1 MPEIQII
8 AKDNH
13 KTLVTT
19 EGTSAKLSEA
29 SVVLVKVAAS
39 DVLVVNREG
48 TNAVIRL
55 KNGETIVIEGFF
67 SGTAEPKDN
76 SLVFQDENGQ
86 LIWAKF
92 KDAEN
97 DADADSDADADADS
111 DVEPQALLGED
122 LPAALPAEAP
132 QELVSDVIYQPISSI
147 EPLLY
152 HDAGVNPWLWAAI
165 PLVAGGIIAAA
176 SNHDS
181 DDDSSAPVDTTPPS
195 TDGVTFSVDPVT
207 SDNVINASEASGNVT
222 ITGVLKNIPA
232 DAANTA
238 VTVVINGVTYNATV
252 DKAAGTWTV
261 SVPGSGLVADADK
274 TIDAKVTFT
283 DAAGNSSSVNDTQTY
298 TLDTTAP
305 NTPVIDPVN
314 GTDPIT
320 GTAEPGSTV
329 TVTYPDGSTKT
340 VVAGP
345 DGTWTVPNP
354 GLNDGDEVT
363 AVATD
368 PAGNTS
374 GPGTAIVDAVG
385 PNTDGVNFAVDSV
398 TADNVINASEAAGN
412 VTITGILKNVPS
424 DAAATAV
431 TIVINGVTYTA
442 TVDSAAG
449 TWTVSVP
456 GSGLVADTD
465 KTIDAKVTFT
475 DAAGNSSTV
484 NDTQTYTLDTAAPSA
499 PVIDPVNGTDPI
511 TGTAEPGS
519 TVTVTYPN
527 GDTATVVAGP
537 DGSWSVPNPGLN
549 DGDEVEAIAT
559 DPAGNPSLPGTAIVD
574 AVGPN
579 TDGVNFTVDSVTAD
593 NVINASEASGNV
605 TVTGVLKNVPA
616 DAANTVVTV
625 VINGQT
631 YTATVDSTAGTWTVS
646 VPGSDLTADADKT
659 IDAKVTFTDAAGNSS
674 SVNDT
679 QTYTLDTTA
688 PDAPVINPVNGTDP
702 ITGTAEPGSTVTVTY
717 PNGDTATVVAGPDG
731 SWSVP
736 NPGLN
741 DGDEVE
747 AIATD
752 PAGNPSLPGTA
763 IVDAVGPNTD
773 GVNFTVD
780 SVTADNVIN
789 ASEASGNVTV
799 TGVLKNVPADAA
811 NTVVTVVINGQT
823 YTATV
828 DSAAGTWTVSVPGS
842 GLVADTDKT
851 IDAKVTFTDAAGN
864 SSSVNDTQTYTVDT
878 TAPDAPVINP
888 VNGTDPI
895 TGTAEPGSTVTVTYP
910 DGTTATVVAGT
921 DGSWSV
927 PNPGNLVDGDTVTAT
942 ATDPA
947 GNTSLPGTGTV
958 SADITAPVVA
968 LDDVLTNDSTPALTG
983 TVNDPTATVVVN
995 VDGVDY
1001 PAVNN
1006 GDGTWTLA
1014 DNTLPTLADG
1024 PHTITVTATDAAGNV
1039 GNDTAVVTID
1049 TVAPNAPVL
1058 DPINATDPVSGQA
1071 EPGSTVTVTYP
1082 DGTTATVV
1090 AGTDGSWS
1098 VPNPGNLVDG
1108 DTVTATATDPAG
1120 NTSLPGTGTVS
1131 ADITAPV
1138 VALDDV
1144 LTNDST
1150 PALTGTVN
1158 DPTATVVVNVDGV
1171 DYPAV
1176 NNGDGT
1182 WTLADNTLPVLAD
1195 GPHTVSVTATD
1206 AAGNV
1211 GNDTAVVTIDTVA
1224 PNAPVLDP
1232 INATDPVSGQAEP
1245 GSTVT
1250 VTYPDGTTATVVAG
1264 TDGSWSVPNPGNLV
1278 DGDTVTATAT
1288 DPAGN
1293 TSLPGTGTVSA
1304 DITAPVV
1311 ALDDVL
1317 TNDSTPAL
1325 TGTVNDPTATVVV
1338 NVDGVDYPAVN
1349 NGDGTWT
1356 LADNTL
1362 PTLADGPHT
1371 ITVTAT
1377 DAAGN
1382 VGNDTAVVTIDT
1394 VAPNA
1399 PVLDPINATDPVSGQ
1414 AEPGS
1419 TVTVTY
1425 PDGTTATVVAGTDG
1439 SWSVPNPGNLVDG
1452 DTVTA
1457 TATDPAGNTSLPG
1470 TGTVSADIT
1479 APVVALDDVLTND
1492 STPALTG
1499 TVNDPT
1505 ATVVVNVDGVDY
1517 PAVNNGD
1524 GTWTLADNTLP
1535 ALTDGPHTITVTATD
1550 AAGNVGNDTAVVT
1563 IDTVAPNAPV
1573 LDPINATDPV
1583 SGQAEPGS
1591 TVTVTY
1597 PDGTTATVVAGT
1609 DGSWSVPNPGNLV
1622 DGDTVT
1628 ATATDPAGNTSLP
1641 GTGTVSADITAPVVA
1656 LDDVLTN
1663 DSTPALTGTVNDP
1676 TATVVVNV
1684 DGVDYPAVNNGDG
1697 TWTLADNTLPALTDG
1712 PHTITVTATDAAGN
1726 VGNDT
1731 AVVTIDTVAPNA
1743 PVLDP
1748 INATDPVSGQAEPG
1762 STVTVTYPD
1771 GTTATVVAGTDG
1783 SWSVPNPGN
1792 LVDGDTVTATA
1803 TDPAGNTSLP
1813 GTGTVSADITAPVVA
1828 LDDVLTNDSTP
1839 ALTGT
1844 VNDPTATVVVNVDGV
1859 DYPAVNN
1866 GDGTWTLADNTLP
1879 ALTDGPHTITVTAT
1893 DAAGNVGNDTAVV
1906 TIDTVA
1912 PNAPVLDP
1920 INATDPVSGQ
1930 AEPGS
1935 TVTVTYPDGT
1945 TATVV
1950 AGTDGSWSVPNPGNL
1965 VDGDTVTATA
1975 TDPAGNTS
1983 LPGTGTVSADIT
1995 APVVALDDVLTNDS
2009 TPALTGT
2016 VNDPTAT
2023 VVVNVDGVDYP
2034 AVNNGDGTWTLA
2046 DNTLPT
2052 LADGPHTIT
2061 VTATDA
2067 AGNVGNDTAVVT
2079 IDTVAP
2085 NAPVLDPINATDP
2098 VSGQAEPGS
2107 TVTVTYPDGTT
2118 ATVVAGTDG
2127 SWSVPN
2133 PGNLV
2138 DGDTVTAT
2146 ATDPAGNTSLP
2157 GTGTVSAD
2165 ITAPVVAL
2173 DDVLTNDS
2181 TPALTGTVNDP
2192 TATVVVNV
2200 DGVDYPAVNNGDGTW
2215 TLADNTLP
2223 TLADGPHTITV
2234 TATDAAGN
2242 VGNDTAVVTI
2252 DTVAPNAPVLDPI
2265 NATDPVSGQA
2275 EPGSTVTVTYPDG
2288 TTATVVAGT
2297 DGSWSVPNPGN
2308 LVDGD
2313 TVTATATDPAGN
2325 TSLPGTG
2332 TVSADI
2338 TAPVVALDDVL
2349 TNDSTPALT
2358 GTVNDPTATVVV
2370 NVDGV
2375 DYPAVNNGDGTWTL
2389 ADNTLPTL
2397 ADGPHTITV
2406 TATDAAGNVGNDTAV
2421 VTIDTVA
2428 PNAPVLDPINATDPV
2443 SGQAEPGS
2451 TVTVTYP
2458 DGTTATVVAG
2468 TDGSWSVPNPGN
2480 LVDGDTVTATAT
2492 DPAGNTSLPGTGT
2505 VSADITAPVVALDDV
2520 LTNDSTPALT
2530 GTVNDPTATV
2540 VVNVDGVDYPAVN
2553 NGDGTW
2559 TLADNTLPA
2568 LTDGPHTITVTA
2580 TDAAGNVGNDTA
2592 VVTIDTVA
2600 PNAPV
2605 LDPINATDPVSG
2617 QAEPG
2622 STVTVTYPDGTTATV
2637 VAGTDGSWSVPNPG
2651 NLVDG
2656 DTVTATATDPAG
2668 NTSLPGTGTVSADI
2682 TAPVVALDDVLTND
2696 STPALT
2702 GTVNDPTATVVVN
2715 VDGVDYPAVNNGDG
2729 TWTLADN
2736 TLPTLADGPHTIT
2749 VTATDAAGNVG
2760 NDTAVVTI
2768 DTVAPNAPVLDPINA
2783 TDPVSG
2789 QAEPGSTVT
2798 VTYPDG
2804 TTATVVAGTDG
2815 SWSVPNP
2822 GNLVDGDTV
2831 TATATDPAGNTSLPG
2846 TGTVSADI
2854 TAPVVA
2860 LDDVLTNDSTPA
2872 LTGTVND
2879 PTATVVVNVDGVD
2892 YPAVNNGDGT
2902 WTLADNTLPTLAD
2915 GPHTITVTATDA
2927 AGNVGN
2933 DTAVVTIDTVAPNAP
2948 VLDPINATDPVSGQA
2963 EPGSTVTV
2971 TYPDG
2976 TTATVVAG
2984 PDGSWSVPNP
2994 GNLVDGDTVT
3004 ATATDPAGNTSLPGT
3019 GTVSAD
3025 ITAPVV
3031 ALDDVLTNDS
3041 TPALTGTVNDPT
3053 ATVVVNVD
3061 GVDYPAVN
3069 NGDGTWTLADNTLP
3083 ALTDGP
3089 HTITVTATDAAGNV
3103 GNDTAVVTI
3112 DTVAPNAPVLDPINA
3127 TDPVSGQAE
3136 PGSTVTVTYPDGTTA
3151 TVVAGTDGS
3160 WSVPNPGNLV
3170 DGDTVTATA
3179 TDPAGNT
3186 SLPGTGTV
3194 SADITAPV
3202 VALDDVLT
3210 NDSTPALTGTVNDP
3224 TATVVVNVD
3233 GVDYPA
3239 VNNGDGTWT
3248 LADNTLPALTD
3259 GPHTITV
3266 TATDAAGNVGNDTA
3280 VVTIDTVAPN
3290 APVLDP
3296 INATDPVSGQAE
3308 PGSTVTVTYPD
3319 GTTATVVA
3327 GTDGSWSVP
3336 NPGNLVDGDTVTA
3349 TATDPAG
3356 NTSLPGTGTVS
3367 ADITAPVVA
3376 LDDVLTN
3383 DSTPALTGTVNDPTA
3398 TVVVNV
3404 DGVDYPAV
3412 NNGDGT
3418 WTLADNTLPAL
3429 TDGPHTITVTATD
3442 AAGNVGN
3449 DTAVVTIDTVA
3460 PNAPVLDPINATD
3473 PVSGQAEPGSTVTVT
3488 YPDGTTA
3495 TVVAGTDGSW
3505 SVPNPGNLVDGD
3517 TVTATA
3523 TDPAGNTSLPGTGT
3537 VSADITAPVVALDD
3551 VLTNDS
3557 TPALTG
3563 TVNDPT
3569 ATVVVNVDGVDYPA
3583 VNNGDGTW
3591 TLADNTL
3598 PTLADGPH
3606 TITVTATDA
3615 AGNVG
3620 NDTAV
3625 VTIDTVAPNAPVL
3638 DPINATD
3645 PVSGQAEPGSTVT
3658 VTYPDGT
3665 TATVVAGTDGSWSV
3679 PNPGNLVDGD
3689 TVTATATDPAG
3700 NTSLPGTGTVSADI
3714 TAPVV
3719 ALDDVLTNDSTPA
3732 LTGTVN
3738 DPTATVVV
3746 NVDGVDYPAV
3756 NNGDGTW
3763 TLADNTL
3770 PTLADGPHTITVT
3783 ATDAAGNVGNDTAVV
3798 TIDTVAPN
3806 APVLDPINATDPV
3819 SGQAE
3824 PGSTVTVTYP
3834 DGTTATVVA
3843 GTDGSWSVPN
3853 PGNLVDG
3860 DTVTATATDP
3870 AGNTSLPGT
3879 GTVSAD
3885 ITAPVVALDDV
3896 LTNDST
3902 PALTGTVNDPTAT
3915 VVVNVDGVDYPA
3927 VNNGDGTWTL
3937 ADNTLPTLADGP
3949 HTITVT
3955 ATDAA
3960 GNVGNDTAVVTIDTV
3975 APNAPVLDPINAT
3988 DPVSGQAEPGST
4000 VTVTYPDGTT
4010 ATVVAGTDGS
4020 WSVPNPGNLVDG
4032 DTVTATATDPAG
4044 NTSLPGT
4051 GTVSADITAPVVALD
4066 DVLTNDSTPA
4076 LTGTVNDPTA
4086 TVVVNVDGVDYP
4098 AVNNG
4103 DGTWTLADNTL
4114 PALTDGPHTIT
4125 VTATDA
4131 AGNVG
4136 NDTAVVT
4143 IDTVAPNA
4151 PVLDPINATD
4161 PVSGQA
4167 EPGSTVTVTYPDG
4180 TTATV
4185 VAGTDG
4191 SWSVPNPGN
4200 LVDGDTVTAT
4210 ATDPAGNTSLP
4221 GTGTVSADITAP
4233 VVALDDVLTN
4243 DSTPA
4248 LTGTVNDPT
4257 ATVVVNVDG
4266 VDYPAVNNGDGTW
4279 TLADNTLPT
4288 LADGPHT
4295 ITVTATDA
4303 AGNVGNDTAVVTID
4317 TVAPNAPVLD
4327 PINATDPVSGQAEPG
4342 STVTVTYPDGTTAT
4356 VVAGTDGS
4364 WSVPNPGNLVDG
4376 DTVTATATDPAGNT
4390 SLPGT
4395 GTVSADITAPVVAL
4409 DDVLTNDSTPALTGT
4424 VNDPTATVVVN
4435 VDGVDY
4441 PAVNNGDG
4449 TWTLADNTLPTLAD
4463 GPHTITVTATDAA
4476 GNVGNDTAVVTIDT
4490 SLPVVSLDDL
4500 TTNDTTPAL
4509 TGAIDDPTAT
4519 VVVNVDGIDY
4529 PATNNGDGTWTL
4541 ADNTLPALIDG
4552 PHTVAVTATDP
4563 AGNTATDT
4571 ATLTIDT
4578 VPADLIGAITIPED
4592 LNGDG
4597 ILNADELGTDGSF
4610 NAQVALGPDALD
4622 GTVVNVNGVN
4632 YTVTAADL
4640 ANGYITA
4647 AIPVTGEGPVAIHA
4661 EAVDAQGNVD
4671 VADADVTVTVDT
4683 VPADLIGAITIPEDL
4698 NGDGILNADE
4708 LGTDGSFNAQV
4719 ALGPDALDGT
4729 VVNVNGVNYTVTAA
4743 DLANGYITA
4752 AIPVTG
4758 EGPVAIHAEAVDAQG
4773 NVDVADADVTVTV
4786 DTVPADL
4793 IGAITIPED
4802 LNGDGILNA
4811 DELGTDGSF
4820 NAQVALGPDALDGTV
4835 VNVNG
4840 VNYTVTAADLANGY
4854 ITAAIPVTGEGPVAI
4869 HAEAVDAQGNVDVA
4883 DADVT
4888 VTVDTVPADLIGAI
4902 TIPEDLNGDGIL
4914 NADEL
4919 GTDGSFNAQVALG
4932 PDALDGTVVNVNG
4945 TNYTVTAADLANGY
4959 ITAAIP
4965 VTGEGPVAIH
4975 AEAVDAQGNVDVADA
4990 DVTVTVDTVPADL
5003 IGAIT
5008 IPEDLNGDGIL
5019 NADELGTDGSF
5030 NAQVALGPDA
5040 LDGTVV
5046 NVNGVNYTVTAAD
5059 LANGYITA
5067 AIPVTG
5073 EGPVAIHAEA
5083 VDAQGNVDVADADVT
5098 VTVDTVPADLIGA
5111 ITIPEDLNGDGILN
5125 ADELGTDGSF
5135 NAQVALGP
5143 DAVDGTVVNV
5153 NGTNYTVTAADLANG
5168 YITAAIPVTGEGPV
5182 AIHAEAVDAQGNVDV
5197 ADADVTVTVDTVPA
5211 DLIGAITIPE
5221 DLNGDGILNADEL
5234 GTDGSF
5240 NAQVALGP
5248 DALDGTV
5255 VNVNGVNY
5263 TVTAADLANGYITA
5277 AIPVTGEGPV
5287 AIHAEAVDAQGNV
5300 DVADADVTVTVD
5312 TVPAD
5317 LIGAITIPED
5327 LNGDGIL
5334 NADELGTDGSFNAQV
5349 ALGPDAVDGTVVNVN
5364 GTNYTVTAADL
5375 ANGYITAA
5383 IPVTGEGPVAIHAE
5397 AVDAQGNVD
5406 VADADVTV
5414 TVDTVPADLIGAITI
5429 PEDLNGDG
5437 ILNADELGTDG
5448 SFNAQVALGPDA
5460 VDGTVV
5466 NVNGT
5471 NYTVTAADL
5480 ANGYITAAIPVTGE
5494 GPVAI
5499 HAEAVDAQ
5507 GNVDVADADV
5517 TLTIDTTPQDLITAI
5532 TVPED
5537 LNGDGILNADELGTD
5552 GSFNAQVALG
5562 PDAVD
5567 GTVVNVNGTNYTVT
5581 AADLTNGYITATLD
5595 ATAADPVTG
5604 QIVIHAEA
5612 VDAQGNV
5619 DVADADVTLTID
5631 TTPQDL
5637 ITAITVP
5644 EDLNGDGILNAAE
5657 LGTDG
5662 SFNAQVALGPD
5673 AVDGTVVNVNGTN
5686 YTVTAADLANGYITA
5701 TLDATAADPVTGQ
5714 IVIHAEAVDAQGNVD
5729 VADADVTVTIDTT
5742 PQDLIT
5748 AITVPEDLNGDGIL
5762 NAAELGT
5769 DGSFNAQ
5776 VALGPDAVDG
5786 TVVNVNGTNYT
5797 VTAADLA
5804 NGYITATLDATAADP
5819 VTGQIVIHAEAV
5831 DAQGNVDV
5839 ADADVTLTID
5849 TTPQDLITA
5858 ITVPEDLNGD
5868 GILNAAELGTDGT
5881 FNAQVALG
5889 PDAVD
5894 GTVVNVNGTNYTVTA
5909 ADITNGYITAI
5920 LAATAADPVT
5930 GQIVIHAEAV
5940 DAQGNVD
5947 VADADVTLTIDT
5959 TPQDLITAIT
5969 VPEDLNGDGILNAA
5983 ELGTDGTFN
5992 AQVALGP
5999 DAIDGTVV
6007 NVNGTNY
6014 TVTAADITNGYITAI
6029 LAATAADPVT
6039 GQIVIHAE
6047 AVDAQ
6052 GNVDVADADVTV
6064 TLDVTPPDITT
6075 TVLAIDPVTADNIL
6089 DATEAGGTV
6098 TLTGTLT
6105 NVPADA
6111 TTTGVVVTI
6120 NGNDYTATV
6129 DAIAGTWT
6137 VNVAGN
6143 DLALDPDLTVD
6154 AKATFTD
6161 LAGNSSTLQ
6170 DTQTYTLAGS
6180 ITAFD
6185 NTDHAVLS
6193 PKPALVGD
6201 DVSLGSTSYL
6211 VLTSVAGLD
6220 LQLGGNSL
6228 GFTVDAGHEGDV
6240 TFQYSGLIDAA
6251 VLSDY
6256 KLVVQKFNTTT
6267 NQWESIH
6274 GDANSSLI
6282 SLHLLGIG
6290 TGNVPGAVLDGLDA
6304 GQYRAFLAYD
6314 GLLGLGVLGTLSAT
6328 MDDYDLSVAGGYEI
6342 GNAEGNVI
6350 TDPDPTTGQVDQVTA
6365 NTYVSSVNGHPIDA
6379 DGETFAG
6386 TYGTITF
6393 YQDGS
6398 YVYVPNADGSGVGQ
6412 TDVFTYTLTDSVTG
6426 ATGQANLNIVF
6437 DSIRAADNLVEV
6449 ELNPQ
6454 YQLVGTETD
6463 SAFYGVL
6470 LNVGNIVDL
6479 QLLTVDTVDFTIGA
6493 GQEGVA
6499 TFNFNSLI
6507 GASALGDYNVVLQ
6520 KYNDVTGQWEAV
6532 NGTGDRS
6539 LLNLTLL
6546 GNTPTAQIGGL
6557 TEGEYRAFLSFNGLV
6572 GGAVAV
6578 TLNGSVDV
6586 YNPAVITGYDVVAA
6600 HGNLISD
6607 PNTNGDV
6614 DIATPNSIIS
6624 EVNGVAV
6631 SASPTEIIG
6640 THGTLLIYA
6649 NGDYTYTPN
6658 ADSAGLGQV
6667 DQFTYTLL
6675 DPASNITSQATFYVH
6690 LDSKVVDMNWDAADP
6705 SQPATVTIT
6714 AVDDAVNA
6722 AIAAEPHLIED
6733 DRALGSATYLA
6744 LLSLAGINLQA
6755 PLPFVNSTVEFN
6767 VGAGETGTATFKYS
6781 SLINEGALGDYQ
6793 LVVQKF
6799 NTATNR
6805 WESITG
6811 SSEASLLNLSVLGIG
6826 VNATPGVVVEGLDEG
6841 QYRAFMTY
6849 NGLYGKSILGTL
6861 SGTMDVYDPNQ
6872 IDFTGLASEG
6882 NVITG
6887 LGVGTNADAVTGY
6900 TIVDSVT
6907 VNGVT
6912 TNVDPNTGTIIQGQY
6927 GTLQI
6932 FANGDYI
6939 YTPNNTNANL
6949 GLVDH
6954 FTYTLADPLGGNISA
6969 SLDFTIGNSTPVIAV
6984 DDLAVAVVNPEYLQI
6999 GNDVAVDSYL
7009 YVALLSLT
7017 DNFDFQLGGQ
7027 GVDFTLTD
7035 STLNDVT
7042 FNYSAL
7048 IDASLLADYV
7058 LVVQKFDTATNQWV
7072 AVNGTGEA
7080 DLLSLAAFGGN
7091 SVTLEGLAAGQ
7102 YRAYMTYAG
7111 SGVGVSLLGTLSVQ
7125 KDVFDATNIT
7135 GYSTQVAEGNV
7146 IHDVGLNGHADTAS
7160 GFSTVT
7166 SVEFNGTAFAVN
7178 ATGVTTI
7185 VGDHGTLSI
7194 YANGNYSY
7202 QPNGEA
7208 ASLGQV
7214 DQFTYTLSDG
7224 LNTSQ
7229 ATLYLHIDSDAVDMT
7244 WNTSDPSQPAVI
7256 TVTPVDAIDNVVS
7269 AGVDIVP
7276 QGELGVA
7283 VGSATYLAL
7292 VGITEDLN
7300 VSLLGTPSVAFTI
7313 DAGHEADVTFA
7324 YAPVLSLSL
7333 FNDYKV
7339 VLQQKGA
7346 DGAWHNIDGGS
7357 STGLLNI
7364 GLLGNGG
7371 IGVTVPDLGQG
7382 EYRAFMVYTGLG
7394 VGILGTMSV
7403 VKDDFDY
7410 TVAPTNTAV
7419 VADGNVLTDDVTTL
7433 TTQVTTVTSEVVG
7446 ALPQTVG
7453 TDTVI
7458 NGAYGTLVIST
7469 NGHYTYT
7476 PNTTDLSAIGK
7487 VDSFTYT
7494 IRDVLT
7500 GATDTATLHV
7510 QVGSPDVTIAW
7521 DAANP
7526 ANDGVVQLTANPD
7539 HVVTTT
7545 DFSNAADLPV
7555 DVASPVVSVNLIGSN
7570 SVVSDQFVVGAG
7582 TVANIDLS
7590 AVYTAQ
7596 PLASV
7601 LPTVSYV
7608 IQSWNG
7614 TAWVNTIYSGSQT
7627 ALGSVATI
7635 QAGSVAFQDTVEHLA
7650 AGTYRVQYTL
7660 TGVSLGA
7667 TSLDTNVSTT
7677 TVHLDTYRSDWIS
7690 GNVLAGDNIGGV
7702 ADTGILSHEGA
7713 KLQVWDNAQNA
7724 YVDAVGQTINTGNG
7738 VLIMQ
7743 SNGEYE
7749 YRPNDVTTTTQLAST
7764 DSINYKIVSVTG
7776 GVESQST
7783 LTIDLTHTDYNLL
7796 YTSTSAN
7803 DTFTTGTGSDTV
7815 IYQLLNGT
7823 AATANNGANTG
7834 GNGVDTW
7841 TDFHVGNVA
7850 TDKQADLIDIRALL
7864 DGDQTDANIGQ
7875 YLNVTTSGGN
7885 TTIQIDRDGLSGL
7898 IPGNNFT
7905 TLLVL
7910 QGVTTTETELLNN
7923 GQILY

>member
-181 DDDSSAPVDTTPPS
+181 NDDSSAPADTTPPS

-305 NTPVIDPVN
+305 NAPVIDPVN

-374 GPGTAIVDAVG
+374 GPATAVVDAVAPTVALDDVLTNDSTPALTG
-385 PNTDGVNFAVDSV
+385 TVNDPTATVVVNVDGVDYPAVNNGDGTWTLADNTLPTLADGPHTITVTATDAAGNVGTDTGVVTVDTAAPNTAGVTFTIDSV

-412 VTITGILKNVPS
+412 VTITGVLKNIPA
-424 DAAATAV
+424 DATNTAV
-431 TIVINGVTYTA
+431 TVVINGVTYNA
-442 TVDSAAG
+442 TVDKTAG

-456 GSGLVADTD
+456 GSGLVADAD

-484 NDTQTYTLDTAAPSA
+484 NDTQIYTLDTAAPAA

-559 DPAGNPSLPGTAIVD
+559 DPAGNPSLPGTATVD

-679 QTYTLDTTA
+679 QTYTIDTTA

-717 PNGDTATVVAGPDG
+717 PDGSTTTVVAGPDG
-731 SWSVP
+731 TWTVP

-741 DGDEVE
+741 DGDKVT

-763 IVDAVGPNTD
+763 TVDAVGPNTD

-828 DSAAGTWTVSVPGS
+828 DSTAGTWTVSVPGS
-842 GLVADTDKT
+842 DLTADADKT

-864 SSSVNDTQTYTVDT
+864 SSSVNDTHTYTVDT
-878 TAPDAPVINP
+878 VAPNAPVLDPINA
-888 VNGTDPI
+888 TDPVS
-895 TGTAEPGSTVTVTYP
+895 GQAEPGSTVTVTYP
-910 DGTTATVVAGT
+910 DGTTATVVAGP

-995 VDGVDY
+995 VDGTDY

-1014 DNTLPTLADG
+1014 DNTLPVLADG

-1138 VALDDV
+1138 VALDDM

-1158 DPTATVVVNVDGV
+1158 DPTATVVVNVDGT

-1195 GPHTVSVTATD
+1195 GPHTITVTATD
-1206 AAGNV
+1206 AAGNA
-1211 GNDTAVVTIDTVA
+1211 GTDTAVVTIDTTA

-1232 INATDPVSGQAEP
+1232 INATDPVSGTAEA

-1338 NVDGVDYPAVN
+1338 NVDGTDYPAVN

-1362 PTLADGPHT
+1362 PVLADGPHT

-1382 VGNDTAVVTIDT
+1382 AGTDTAVVTIDT
-1394 VAPNA
+1394 TAPNA
-1399 PVLDPINATDPVSGQ
+1399 PVLDPINATDPVSGT
-1414 AEPGS
+1414 AEAGS

-1505 ATVVVNVDGVDY
+1505 ATVVVNVDGTDY

-1535 ALTDGPHTITVTATD
+1535 VLADGPHTITVTATD
-1550 AAGNVGNDTAVVT
+1550 AAGNAGTDTAVVT
-1563 IDTVAPNAPV
+1563 IDTTAPNAPV

-1583 SGQAEPGS
+1583 SGTAEAGS

-1684 DGVDYPAVNNGDG
+1684 DGTDYPAVNNGDG
-1697 TWTLADNTLPALTDG
+1697 TWTLADNTLPVLADG

-1726 VGNDT
+1726 AGTDT
-1731 AVVTIDTVAPNA
+1731 AVVTIDTTAPNA

-1748 INATDPVSGQAEPG
+1748 INATDPVSGTAEAG

-1844 VNDPTATVVVNVDGV
+1844 VNDPTATVVVNVDGT

-1879 ALTDGPHTITVTAT
+1879 VLADGPHTITVTAT
-1893 DAAGNVGNDTAVV
+1893 DAAGNAGTDTAVV
-1906 TIDTVA
+1906 TIDTTA

-1920 INATDPVSGQ
+1920 INATDPVSGT
-1930 AEPGS
+1930 AEAGS

-2023 VVVNVDGVDYP
+2023 VVVNVDGTDYP

-2046 DNTLPT
+2046 DNTLPV

-2067 AGNVGNDTAVVT
+2067 AGNAGTDTAVVT
-2079 IDTVAP
+2079 IDTTAP

-2098 VSGQAEPGS
+2098 VSGTAEAGS

-2200 DGVDYPAVNNGDGTW
+2200 DGTDYPAVNNGDGTW

-2223 TLADGPHTITV
+2223 VLADGPHTITV

-2242 VGNDTAVVTI
+2242 AGTDTAVVTI
-2252 DTVAPNAPVLDPI
+2252 DTTAPNAPVLDPI
-2265 NATDPVSGQA
+2265 NATDPVSGTA
-2275 EPGSTVTVTYPDG
+2275 EAGSTVTVTYPDG

-2370 NVDGV
+2370 NVDGT

-2389 ADNTLPTL
+2389 ADNTLPVL

-2406 TATDAAGNVGNDTAV
+2406 TATDAAGNAGTDTAV
-2421 VTIDTVA
+2421 VTIDTTA

-2443 SGQAEPGS
+2443 SGTAEAGS

-2540 VVNVDGVDYPAVN
+2540 VVNVDGTDYPAVN

-2559 TLADNTLPA
+2559 TLADNTLPVLA
-2568 LTDGPHTITVTA
+2568 DGPHTITVTA
-2580 TDAAGNVGNDTA
+2580 TDAAGNAGTDTA
-2592 VVTIDTVA
+2592 VVTIDTTA

-2617 QAEPG
+2617 TAEAG

-2715 VDGVDYPAVNNGDG
+2715 VDGTDYPAVNNGDG

-2736 TLPTLADGPHTIT
+2736 TLPVLADGPHTIT
-2749 VTATDAAGNVG
+2749 VTATDAAGNAG
-2760 NDTAVVTI
+2760 TDTAVVTI
-2768 DTVAPNAPVLDPINA
+2768 DTTAPNAPVLDPINA

-2789 QAEPGSTVT
+2789 TAEAGSTVT

-2879 PTATVVVNVDGVD
+2879 PTATVVVNVDGTD

-2902 WTLADNTLPTLAD
+2902 WTLADNTLPVLAD

-2927 AGNVGN
+2927 AGNAGT
-2933 DTAVVTIDTVAPNAP
+2933 DTAVVTIDTTAPNAP
-2948 VLDPINATDPVSGQA
+2948 VLDPINATDPVSGTA
-2963 EPGSTVTV
+2963 E
-2971 TYPDG
+2971 
-2976 TTATVVAG
+2976 A
-2984 PDGSWSVPNP
+2984 
-2994 GNLVDGDTVT
+2994 
-3004 ATATDPAGNTSLPGT
+3004 
-3019 GTVSAD
+3019 
-3025 ITAPVV
+3025 
-3031 ALDDVLTNDS
+3031 
-3041 TPALTGTVNDPT
+3041 
-3053 ATVVVNVD
+3053 
-3061 GVDYPAVN
+3061 
-3069 NGDGTWTLADNTLP
+3069 
-3083 ALTDGP
+3083 
-3089 HTITVTATDAAGNV
+3089 
-3103 GNDTAVVTI
+3103 
-3112 DTVAPNAPVLDPINA
+3112 
-3127 TDPVSGQAE
+3127 
-3136 PGSTVTVTYPDGTTA
+3136 GSTVTVTYPDGTTA

-3233 GVDYPA
+3233 GTDYPA

-3248 LADNTLPALTD
+3248 LADNTLPA
-3259 GPHTITV
+3259 
-3266 TATDAAGNVGNDTA
+3266 
-3280 VVTIDTVAPN
+3280 
-3290 APVLDP
+3290 
-3296 INATDPVSGQAE
+3296 
-3308 PGSTVTVTYPD
+3308 
-3319 GTTATVVA
+3319 
-3327 GTDGSWSVP
+3327 
-3336 NPGNLVDGDTVTA
+3336 
-3349 TATDPAG
+3349 
-3356 NTSLPGTGTVS
+3356 
-3367 ADITAPVVA
+3367 
-3376 LDDVLTN
+3376 
-3383 DSTPALTGTVNDPTA
+3383 
-3398 TVVVNV
+3398 
-3404 DGVDYPAV
+3404 
-3412 NNGDGT
+3412 
-3418 WTLADNTLPAL
+3418 
-3429 TDGPHTITVTATD
+3429 
-3442 AAGNVGN
+3442 
-3449 DTAVVTIDTVA
+3449 
-3460 PNAPVLDPINATD
+3460 
-3473 PVSGQAEPGSTVTVT
+3473 
-3488 YPDGTTA
+3488 
-3495 TVVAGTDGSW
+3495 
-3505 SVPNPGNLVDGD
+3505 
-3517 TVTATA
+3517 
-3523 TDPAGNTSLPGTGT
+3523 
-3537 VSADITAPVVALDD
+3537 
-3551 VLTNDS
+3551 
-3557 TPALTG
+3557 
-3563 TVNDPT
+3563 
-3569 ATVVVNVDGVDYPA
+3569 
-3583 VNNGDGTW
+3583 
-3591 TLADNTL
+3591 
-3598 PTLADGPH
+3598 
-3606 TITVTATDA
+3606 
-3615 AGNVG
+3615 
-3620 NDTAV
+3620 
-3625 VTIDTVAPNAPVL
+3625 
-3638 DPINATD
+3638 
-3645 PVSGQAEPGSTVT
+3645 
-3658 VTYPDGT
+3658 
-3665 TATVVAGTDGSWSV
+3665 
-3679 PNPGNLVDGD
+3679 
-3689 TVTATATDPAG
+3689 
-3700 NTSLPGTGTVSADI
+3700 
-3714 TAPVV
+3714 
-3719 ALDDVLTNDSTPA
+3719 
-3732 LTGTVN
+3732 
-3738 DPTATVVV
+3738 
-3746 NVDGVDYPAV
+3746 
-3756 NNGDGTW
+3756 
-3763 TLADNTL
+3763 
-3770 PTLADGPHTITVT
+3770 
-3783 ATDAAGNVGNDTAVV
+3783 
-3798 TIDTVAPN
+3798 
-3806 APVLDPINATDPV
+3806 
-3819 SGQAE
+3819 
-3824 PGSTVTVTYP
+3824 
-3834 DGTTATVVA
+3834 
-3843 GTDGSWSVPN
+3843 
-3853 PGNLVDG
+3853 
-3860 DTVTATATDP
+3860 
-3870 AGNTSLPGT
+3870 
-3879 GTVSAD
+3879 
-3885 ITAPVVALDDV
+3885 
-3896 LTNDST
+3896 
-3902 PALTGTVNDPTAT
+3902 
-3915 VVVNVDGVDYPA
+3915 
-3927 VNNGDGTWTL
+3927 
-3937 ADNTLPTLADGP
+3937 
-3949 HTITVT
+3949 
-3955 ATDAA
+3955 
-3960 GNVGNDTAVVTIDTV
+3960 
-3975 APNAPVLDPINAT
+3975 
-3988 DPVSGQAEPGST
+3988 
-4000 VTVTYPDGTT
+4000 
-4010 ATVVAGTDGS
+4010 
-4020 WSVPNPGNLVDG
+4020 
-4032 DTVTATATDPAG
+4032 
-4044 NTSLPGT
+4044 
-4051 GTVSADITAPVVALD
+4051 
-4066 DVLTNDSTPA
+4066 
-4076 LTGTVNDPTA
+4076 
-4086 TVVVNVDGVDYP
+4086 
-4098 AVNNG
+4098 
-4103 DGTWTLADNTL
+4103 
-4114 PALTDGPHTIT
+4114 
-4125 VTATDA
+4125 
-4131 AGNVG
+4131 
-4136 NDTAVVT
+4136 
-4143 IDTVAPNA
+4143 
-4151 PVLDPINATD
+4151 
-4161 PVSGQA
+4161 
-4167 EPGSTVTVTYPDG
+4167 
-4180 TTATV
+4180 
-4185 VAGTDG
+4185 
-4191 SWSVPNPGN
+4191 
-4200 LVDGDTVTAT
+4200 
-4210 ATDPAGNTSLP
+4210 
-4221 GTGTVSADITAP
+4221 
-4233 VVALDDVLTN
+4233 
-4243 DSTPA
+4243 
-4248 LTGTVNDPT
+4248 
-4257 ATVVVNVDG
+4257 
-4266 VDYPAVNNGDGTW
+4266 
-4279 TLADNTLPT
+4279 
-4288 LADGPHT
+4288 
-4295 ITVTATDA
+4295 
-4303 AGNVGNDTAVVTID
+4303 
-4317 TVAPNAPVLD
+4317 
-4327 PINATDPVSGQAEPG
+4327 
-4342 STVTVTYPDGTTAT
+4342 
-4356 VVAGTDGS
+4356 
-4364 WSVPNPGNLVDG
+4364 
-4376 DTVTATATDPAGNT
+4376 
-4390 SLPGT
+4390 
-4395 GTVSADITAPVVAL
+4395 
-4409 DDVLTNDSTPALTGT
+4409 
-4424 VNDPTATVVVN
+4424 
-4435 VDGVDY
+4435 
-4441 PAVNNGDG
+4441 
-4449 TWTLADNTLPTLAD
+4449 LAD

-4490 SLPVVSLDDL
+4490 SVPVVSLDDL

-4552 PHTVAVTATDP
+4552 PHTVTVTATDP

-4945 TNYTVTAADLANGY
+4945 VNYTVTAADLANGY

-5143 DAVDGTVVNV
+5143 DALDGTVVNV
-5153 NGTNYTVTAADLANG
+5153 NGVNYTVTAADLANG

-5349 ALGPDAVDGTVVNVN
+5349 ALGPDALDGTVVNVN
-5364 GTNYTVTAADL
+5364 GVNYTVTAADL

-5460 VDGTVV
+5460 LDGTVV
-5466 NVNGT
+5466 NVNGV

-5517 TLTIDTTPQDLITAI
+5517 TVTVDTVPADLIGAI
-5532 TVPED
+5532 TIPED

-5562 PDAVD
+5562 PDALD
-5567 GTVVNVNGTNYTVT
+5567 GTVVNVNGV
-5581 AADLTNGYITATLD
+5581 
-5595 ATAADPVTG
+5595 
-5604 QIVIHAEA
+5604 
-5612 VDAQGNV
+5612 
-5619 DVADADVTLTID
+5619 
-5631 TTPQDL
+5631 
-5637 ITAITVP
+5637 
-5644 EDLNGDGILNAAE
+5644 
-5657 LGTDG
+5657 
-5662 SFNAQVALGPD
+5662 
-5673 AVDGTVVNVNGTN
+5673 N

-5701 TLDATAADPVTGQ
+5701 AIPVTGEGP
-5714 IVIHAEAVDAQGNVD
+5714 VAIHAEAVDAQGNVD
-5729 VADADVTVTIDTT
+5729 VADADVTVTVDTV
-5742 PQDLIT
+5742 PADLIG
-5748 AITVPEDLNGDGIL
+5748 AITIPEDLNGDGIL
-5762 NAAELGT
+5762 NADELGT

-5776 VALGPDAVDG
+5776 VALGPDALDGTVVNVNGVNYTVTAADLANGYITAAIPVTGEGPVAIHAEAVDAQGNVDVADADVTVTVDTVPADLIGAITIPEDLNGDGILNADELGTDGSFNAQVALGPDALDGTVVNVNGVNYTVTAADLANGYITAAIPVTGEGPVAIHAEAVDAQGNVDVADADVTVTVDTVPADLIGAITIPEDLNGDGILNADELGTDGSFNAQVALGPDALDGTVVNVNGVNYTVTAADLANGYITAAIPVTGEGPVAIHAEAVDAQGNVDVADADVTVTVDTVPADLIGAITIPEDLNGDGILNADELGTDGSFNAQVALGPDALDGTVVNVNGVNYTVTAADLANGYITAAIPVTGEGPVAIHAEAVDAQGNVDVADADVTVTVDTVPADLIGAITIPEDLNGDGILNADELGTDGSFNAQVALGPDALDGTVVNVNGVNYTVTAADLANGYITAAIPVTGEGPVAIHAEAVDAQGNVDVADADVTVTVDTVPADLIGAITIPEDLNGDGILNADELGTDGSFNAQVALGPDALDGTVVNVNGVNYTVTAADLANGYITAAIPVTGEGPVAIHAEAVDAQGNVDVADADVTVTVDTVPADLIGAITIPEDLNGDGILNADELGTDGSFNAQVALGPDALDGTVVNVNGVNYTVTAADLANGYITAAIPVTGEGPVAIHAEAVDAQGNVDVADADVTVTVDTVPADLIGAITIPEDLNGDGILNADELGTDGSFNAQVALGPDALDGTVVNVNGVNYTVTAADLANGYITAAIPVTGEGPVAIHAEAVDAQGNVDVADADVTVTVDTVPADLIGAITIPEDLNGDGILNADELGTDGSFNAQVALGPDALDG

-5868 GILNAAELGTDGT
+5868 GILNADELGTDGS
-5881 FNAQVALG
+5881 
-5889 PDAVD
+5889 
-5894 GTVVNVNGTNYTVTA
+5894 
-5909 ADITNGYITAI
+5909 
-5920 LAATAADPVT
+5920 
-5930 GQIVIHAEAV
+5930 
-5940 DAQGNVD
+5940 
-5947 VADADVTLTIDT
+5947 
-5959 TPQDLITAIT
+5959 
-5969 VPEDLNGDGILNAA
+5969 
-5983 ELGTDGTFN
+5983 FN

-6014 TVTAADITNGYITAI
+6014 TVTAADLANGYITAT
-6029 LAATAADPVT
+6029 LDATAADPVT

-6089 DATEAGGTV
+6089 DATEAGGSV

-6105 NVPADA
+6105 NIPTDA
-6111 TTTGVVVTI
+6111 VTTGVVVTV
-6120 NGNDYTATV
+6120 NGIDYTATV
-6129 DAIAGTWT
+6129 DAVAGTWT
-6137 VNVAGN
+6137 VDVAGSG
-6143 DLALDPDLTVD
+6143 LAADSDLTVD
-6154 AKATFTD
+6154 ATATFTD
-6161 LAGNSSTLQ
+6161 LAGNASTLQ
-6170 DTQTYTLAGS
+6170 DTQTYTLASS
-6180 ITAFD
+6180 IIAFD
-6185 NTDHAVLS
+6185 NTDTAVLAPQPLLVQDDAALGS
-6193 PKPALVGD
+6193 NTYLALV
-6201 DVSLGSTSYL
+6201 SL
-6211 VLTSVAGLD
+6211 AGLD
-6220 LQLGGNSL
+6220 LQLGSESI
-6228 GFTVDAGHEGDV
+6228 GFTVGAGQEGNATFTYSALIGVDA
-6240 TFQYSGLIDAA
+6240 
-6251 VLSDY
+6251 LSDY
-6256 KLVVQKFNTTT
+6256 SLVVQKFDTATGQWTAIYGGGQADILDLTLLGSTPGVVIDGLEEGQYRAFMTYNGLAGIGLLGTLTGTMDVYDTTQVGGYYTEVAEGNVITEINDAGEVDVVTPTTVISEVNGQPVVADGTSITGTYGTLVINLDGSYTYTPTASAAGVGQTDQFTYTLTDPVTGDTAQANLNIQLSSVKAVDNVVTAEINPEPLLVADDVALGSSTYLAAVSLAGLDLQLLGNDAIEFTVDPNREGTATFTFDAVITADLLSDYAIVVQKFDEATGQWVSIGGT
-6267 NQWESIH
+6267 NPE
-6274 GDANSSLI
+6274 ASLI
-6282 SLHLLGIG
+6282 DLSLIG
-6290 TGNVPGAVLDGLDA
+6290 GTPTAVLEGLDA
-6304 GQYRAFLAYD
+6304 GQYRAFIGYE
-6314 GLLGLGVLGTLSAT
+6314 GLLGVGLGGTLTGT
-6328 MDDYDLSVAGGYEI
+6328 M
-6342 GNAEGNVI
+6342 
-6350 TDPDPTTGQVDQVTA
+6350 
-6365 NTYVSSVNGHPIDA
+6365 
-6379 DGETFAG
+6379 
-6386 TYGTITF
+6386 
-6393 YQDGS
+6393 
-6398 YVYVPNADGSGVGQ
+6398 
-6412 TDVFTYTLTDSVTG
+6412 
-6426 ATGQANLNIVF
+6426 
-6437 DSIRAADNLVEV
+6437 
-6449 ELNPQ
+6449 
-6454 YQLVGTETD
+6454 
-6463 SAFYGVL
+6463 
-6470 LNVGNIVDL
+6470 
-6479 QLLTVDTVDFTIGA
+6479 
-6493 GQEGVA
+6493 
-6499 TFNFNSLI
+6499 
-6507 GASALGDYNVVLQ
+6507 
-6520 KYNDVTGQWEAV
+6520 
-6532 NGTGDRS
+6532 
-6539 LLNLTLL
+6539 
-6546 GNTPTAQIGGL
+6546 
-6557 TEGEYRAFLSFNGLV
+6557 
-6572 GGAVAV
+6572 
-6578 TLNGSVDV
+6578 DV
-6586 YNPAVITGYDVVAA
+6586 YNPYIVAGYSVEPISGNVIKDASLTGEVDAASSSAVI
-6600 HGNLISD
+6600 SQ
-6607 PNTNGDV
+6607 
-6614 DIATPNSIIS
+6614 
-6624 EVNGVAV
+6624 VNGVAV
-6631 SASPTEIIG
+6631 DPVAGATITG
-6640 THGTLLIYA
+6640 TYGTLVIDQDG
-6649 NGDYTYTPN
+6649 NYTYTPTVN
-6658 ADSAGLGQV
+6658 GANLGQV

-6675 DPASNITSQATFYVH
+6675 DP
-6690 LDSKVVDMNWDAADP
+6690 
-6705 SQPATVTIT
+6705 
-6714 AVDDAVNA
+6714 
-6722 AIAAEPHLIED
+6722 
-6733 DRALGSATYLA
+6733 
-6744 LLSLAGINLQA
+6744 
-6755 PLPFVNSTVEFN
+6755 
-6767 VGAGETGTATFKYS
+6767 
-6781 SLINEGALGDYQ
+6781 
-6793 LVVQKF
+6793 
-6799 NTATNR
+6799 
-6805 WESITG
+6805 
-6811 SSEASLLNLSVLGIG
+6811 
-6826 VNATPGVVVEGLDEG
+6826 
-6841 QYRAFMTY
+6841 
-6849 NGLYGKSILGTL
+6849 
-6861 SGTMDVYDPNQ
+6861 
-6872 IDFTGLASEG
+6872 
-6882 NVITG
+6882 
-6887 LGVGTNADAVTGY
+6887 VTG
-6900 TIVDSVT
+6900 
-6907 VNGVT
+6907 
-6912 TNVDPNTGTIIQGQY
+6912 
-6927 GTLQI
+6927 
-6932 FANGDYI
+6932 
-6939 YTPNNTNANL
+6939 
-6949 GLVDH
+6949 
-6954 FTYTLADPLGGNISA
+6954 
-6969 SLDFTIGNSTPVIAV
+6969 
-6984 DDLAVAVVNPEYLQI
+6984 
-6999 GNDVAVDSYL
+6999 
-7009 YVALLSLT
+7009 
-7017 DNFDFQLGGQ
+7017 
-7027 GVDFTLTD
+7027 
-7035 STLNDVT
+7035 
-7042 FNYSAL
+7042 
-7048 IDASLLADYV
+7048 
-7058 LVVQKFDTATNQWV
+7058 
-7072 AVNGTGEA
+7072 
-7080 DLLSLAAFGGN
+7080 
-7091 SVTLEGLAAGQ
+7091 
-7102 YRAYMTYAG
+7102 
-7111 SGVGVSLLGTLSVQ
+7111 
-7125 KDVFDATNIT
+7125 
-7135 GYSTQVAEGNV
+7135 
-7146 IHDVGLNGHADTAS
+7146 
-7160 GFSTVT
+7160 
-7166 SVEFNGTAFAVN
+7166 
-7178 ATGVTTI
+7178 
-7185 VGDHGTLSI
+7185 
-7194 YANGNYSY
+7194 
-7202 QPNGEA
+7202 
-7208 ASLGQV
+7208 
-7214 DQFTYTLSDG
+7214 
-7224 LNTSQ
+7224 NTSE
-7229 ATLYLHIDSDAVDMT
+7229 ATLYVRLDSDSVDMT
-7244 WNTSDPSQPAVI
+7244 WNDADPSQPAVI
-7256 TVTPVDAIDNVVS
+7256 TSPLPVDAMDNVAS
-7269 AGVDIVP
+7269 A
-7276 QGELGVA
+7276 E
-7283 VGSATYLAL
+7283 
-7292 VGITEDLN
+7292 
-7300 VSLLGTPSVAFTI
+7300 I
-7313 DAGHEADVTFA
+7313 D
-7324 YAPVLSLSL
+7324 
-7333 FNDYKV
+7333 
-7339 VLQQKGA
+7339 
-7346 DGAWHNIDGGS
+7346 
-7357 STGLLNI
+7357 
-7364 GLLGNGG
+7364 
-7371 IGVTVPDLGQG
+7371 
-7382 EYRAFMVYTGLG
+7382 MVYPVTTEVLDNAISYNWLLG
-7394 VGILGTMSV
+7394 VGGIVIGSKEGTATFTVDPGNLTDAIIAVNFGSV
-7403 VKDDFDY
+7403 A
-7410 TVAPTNTAV
+7410 TVVDGLHVVLTRVNPDGTRTV
-7419 VADGNVLTDDVTTL
+7419 VADSSDTGVIDLLGIFGSEVQFKIDNLSAGTYELFMESNTLLTALGSVTADITLNHGDITQPPVLVVDPVTGNVLADDNSAVYGTNYVPDYITTTSVVTAVTAENGN
-7433 TTQVTTVTSEVVG
+7433 TTTVVVG
-7446 ALPQTVG
+7446 TPATVVG
-7453 TDTVI
+7453 V
-7458 NGAYGTLVIST
+7458 YGTLTI
-7469 NGHYTYT
+7469 NADGTYSYQAT
-7476 PNTTDLSAIGK
+7476 ADMANVGK

-7494 IRDVLT
+7494 VSDPVT
-7500 GATDTATLHV
+7500 GRTDTATLHV
-7510 QVGSPDVTIAW
+7510 QVGSPDVDVTWNTADPSADATLPTPSVTADTDDATISMAPVV
-7521 DAANP
+7521 DPVVDVASGNVTIGNLAGFPPLPVLSSTVTSSQFTVAANTVS
-7526 ANDGVVQLTANPD
+7526 DVHVQLNYTASLSLSALPTTGYTIQQLVGTTWVD
-7539 HVVTTT
+7539 TAYSGSATALAGVLGAPAFSADVPHLSEGTYRVVFSLSSLISLGTVTLDSVVTTT
-7545 DFSNAADLPV
+7545 ATHLDQYTPDGQTDWITGNVLTN
-7555 DVASPVVSVNLIGSN
+7555 DVVEGTQLYVMN
-7570 SVVSDQFVVGAG
+7570 STTG
-7582 TVANIDLS
+7582 T
-7590 AVYTAQ
+7590 Y
-7596 PLASV
+7596 
-7601 LPTVSYV
+7601 
-7608 IQSWNG
+7608 
-7614 TAWVNTIYSGSQT
+7614 
-7627 ALGSVATI
+7627 
-7635 QAGSVAFQDTVEHLA
+7635 ELA
-7650 AGTYRVQYTL
+7650 AGQGVNTGEGTLYLYNDGSYFYKPLDSAANATVDVIDYKLVSVIDGSEYTSSL
-7660 TGVSLGA
+7660 TINLSQELNSLA
-7667 TSLDTNVSTT
+7667 VST
-7677 TVHLDTYRSDWIS
+7677 
-7690 GNVLAGDNIGGV
+7690 A
-7702 ADTGILSHEGA
+7702 
-7713 KLQVWDNAQNA
+7713 
-7724 YVDAVGQTINTGNG
+7724 
-7738 VLIMQ
+7738 
-7743 SNGEYE
+7743 
-7749 YRPNDVTTTTQLAST
+7749 
-7764 DSINYKIVSVTG
+7764 
-7776 GVESQST
+7776 
-7783 LTIDLTHTDYNLL
+7783 
-7796 YTSTSAN
+7796 AN
-7803 DTFTTGTGSDTV
+7803 DTFALGNGSDTL
-7815 IYQLLNGT
+7815 IYNTLT
-7823 AATANNGANTG
+7823 AASVTNATG
-7834 GNGVDTW
+7834 GNTTAGGVDVW
-7841 TDFHVGNVA
+7841 TDFHVGNTA
-7850 TDKQADLIDIRALL
+7850 TDDQADKIDLSNLLI
-7864 DGDQTDANIGQ
+7864 GSQTNLTIGQ
-7875 YLNVTTSGGN
+7875 YVTVSYDAATQ
-7885 TTIQIDRDGLSGL
+7885 TATISVDRDGG
-7898 IPGNNFT
+7898 
-7905 TLLVL
+7905 LLVE
-7910 QGVTTTETELLNN
+7910 GTYTETPLLQLTNLTGPVTLNDLINN
-7923 GQILY
+7923 GQIIF

>member
-1 MPEIQII
+1 M
-8 AKDNH
+8 
-13 KTLVTT
+13 
-19 EGTSAKLSEA
+19 
-29 SVVLVKVAAS
+29 AA
-39 DVLVVNREG
+39 
-48 TNAVIRL
+48 
-55 KNGETIVIEGFF
+55 
-67 SGTAEPKDN
+67 
-76 SLVFQDENGQ
+76 GQ
-86 LIWAKF
+86 
-92 KDAEN
+92 
-97 DADADSDADADADS
+97 
-111 DVEPQALLGED
+111 
-122 LPAALPAEAP
+122 
-132 QELVSDVIYQPISSI
+132 Y
-147 EPLLY
+147 
-152 HDAGVNPWLWAAI
+152 
-165 PLVAGGIIAAA
+165 
-176 SNHDS
+176 
-181 DDDSSAPVDTTPPS
+181 APV
-195 TDGVTFSVDPVT
+195 
-207 SDNVINASEASGNVT
+207 
-222 ITGVLKNIPA
+222 L
-232 DAANTA
+232 
-238 VTVVINGVTYNATV
+238 
-252 DKAAGTWTV
+252 
-261 SVPGSGLVADADK
+261 
-274 TIDAKVTFT
+274 
-283 DAAGNSSSVNDTQTY
+283 
-298 TLDTTAP
+298 
-305 NTPVIDPVN
+305 
-314 GTDPIT
+314 DPI
-320 GTAEPGSTV
+320 
-329 TVTYPDGSTKT
+329 
-340 VVAGP
+340 
-345 DGTWTVPNP
+345 N
-354 GLNDGDEVT
+354 
-363 AVATD
+363 ATD
-368 PAGNTS
+368 PVS
-374 GPGTAIVDAVG
+374 G
-385 PNTDGVNFAVDSV
+385 
-398 TADNVINASEAAGN
+398 
-412 VTITGILKNVPS
+412 
-424 DAAATAV
+424 
-431 TIVINGVTYTA
+431 
-442 TVDSAAG
+442 
-449 TWTVSVP
+449 
-456 GSGLVADTD
+456 
-465 KTIDAKVTFT
+465 
-475 DAAGNSSTV
+475 
-484 NDTQTYTLDTAAPSA
+484 Q
-499 PVIDPVNGTDPI
+499 
-511 TGTAEPGS
+511 
-519 TVTVTYPN
+519 
-527 GDTATVVAGP
+527 
-537 DGSWSVPNPGLN
+537 
-549 DGDEVEAIAT
+549 
-559 DPAGNPSLPGTAIVD
+559 
-574 AVGPN
+574 
-579 TDGVNFTVDSVTAD
+579 
-593 NVINASEASGNV
+593 
-605 TVTGVLKNVPA
+605 
-616 DAANTVVTV
+616 
-625 VINGQT
+625 
-631 YTATVDSTAGTWTVS
+631 
-646 VPGSDLTADADKT
+646 
-659 IDAKVTFTDAAGNSS
+659 
-674 SVNDT
+674 
-679 QTYTLDTTA
+679 
-688 PDAPVINPVNGTDP
+688 
-702 ITGTAEPGSTVTVTY
+702 
-717 PNGDTATVVAGPDG
+717 
-731 SWSVP
+731 
-736 NPGLN
+736 
-741 DGDEVE
+741 
-747 AIATD
+747 
-752 PAGNPSLPGTA
+752 
-763 IVDAVGPNTD
+763 
-773 GVNFTVD
+773 
-780 SVTADNVIN
+780 
-789 ASEASGNVTV
+789 
-799 TGVLKNVPADAA
+799 
-811 NTVVTVVINGQT
+811 
-823 YTATV
+823 
-828 DSAAGTWTVSVPGS
+828 
-842 GLVADTDKT
+842 
-851 IDAKVTFTDAAGN
+851 
-864 SSSVNDTQTYTVDT
+864 
-878 TAPDAPVINP
+878 
-888 VNGTDPI
+888 
-895 TGTAEPGSTVTVTYP
+895 AEPGSTVTVTYP

-1182 WTLADNTLPVLAD
+1182 WTLADNTLPTLAD
-1195 GPHTVSVTATD
+1195 GPHTITVTATD

-2768 DTVAPNAPVLDPINA
+2768 DT
-2783 TDPVSG
+2783 
-2789 QAEPGSTVT
+2789 
-2798 VTYPDG
+2798 
-2804 TTATVVAGTDG
+2804 
-2815 SWSVPNP
+2815 
-2822 GNLVDGDTV
+2822 
-2831 TATATDPAGNTSLPG
+2831 
-2846 TGTVSADI
+2846 
-2854 TAPVVA
+2854 
-2860 LDDVLTNDSTPA
+2860 
-2872 LTGTVND
+2872 
-2879 PTATVVVNVDGVD
+2879 
-2892 YPAVNNGDGT
+2892 
-2902 WTLADNTLPTLAD
+2902 
-2915 GPHTITVTATDA
+2915 
-2927 AGNVGN
+2927 
-2933 DTAVVTIDTVAPNAP
+2933 
-2948 VLDPINATDPVSGQA
+2948 
-2963 EPGSTVTV
+2963 
-2971 TYPDG
+2971 
-2976 TTATVVAG
+2976 
-2984 PDGSWSVPNP
+2984 
-2994 GNLVDGDTVT
+2994 
-3004 ATATDPAGNTSLPGT
+3004 
-3019 GTVSAD
+3019 
-3025 ITAPVV
+3025 
-3031 ALDDVLTNDS
+3031 
-3041 TPALTGTVNDPT
+3041 
-3053 ATVVVNVD
+3053 
-3061 GVDYPAVN
+3061 
-3069 NGDGTWTLADNTLP
+3069 
-3083 ALTDGP
+3083 
-3089 HTITVTATDAAGNV
+3089 
-3103 GNDTAVVTI
+3103 
-3112 DTVAPNAPVLDPINA
+3112 
-3127 TDPVSGQAE
+3127 
-3136 PGSTVTVTYPDGTTA
+3136 
-3151 TVVAGTDGS
+3151 
-3160 WSVPNPGNLV
+3160 
-3170 DGDTVTATA
+3170 
-3179 TDPAGNT
+3179 
-3186 SLPGTGTV
+3186 
-3194 SADITAPV
+3194 
-3202 VALDDVLT
+3202 
-3210 NDSTPALTGTVNDP
+3210 
-3224 TATVVVNVD
+3224 
-3233 GVDYPA
+3233 
-3239 VNNGDGTWT
+3239 
-3248 LADNTLPALTD
+3248 
-3259 GPHTITV
+3259 
-3266 TATDAAGNVGNDTA
+3266 
-3280 VVTIDTVAPN
+3280 
-3290 APVLDP
+3290 
-3296 INATDPVSGQAE
+3296 
-3308 PGSTVTVTYPD
+3308 
-3319 GTTATVVA
+3319 
-3327 GTDGSWSVP
+3327 
-3336 NPGNLVDGDTVTA
+3336 
-3349 TATDPAG
+3349 
-3356 NTSLPGTGTVS
+3356 
-3367 ADITAPVVA
+3367 
-3376 LDDVLTN
+3376 
-3383 DSTPALTGTVNDPTA
+3383 
-3398 TVVVNV
+3398 
-3404 DGVDYPAV
+3404 
-3412 NNGDGT
+3412 
-3418 WTLADNTLPAL
+3418 
-3429 TDGPHTITVTATD
+3429 
-3442 AAGNVGN
+3442 
-3449 DTAVVTIDTVA
+3449 
-3460 PNAPVLDPINATD
+3460 
-3473 PVSGQAEPGSTVTVT
+3473 
-3488 YPDGTTA
+3488 
-3495 TVVAGTDGSW
+3495 
-3505 SVPNPGNLVDGD
+3505 
-3517 TVTATA
+3517 
-3523 TDPAGNTSLPGTGT
+3523 
-3537 VSADITAPVVALDD
+3537 
-3551 VLTNDS
+3551 
-3557 TPALTG
+3557 
-3563 TVNDPT
+3563 
-3569 ATVVVNVDGVDYPA
+3569 
-3583 VNNGDGTW
+3583 
-3591 TLADNTL
+3591 
-3598 PTLADGPH
+3598 
-3606 TITVTATDA
+3606 
-3615 AGNVG
+3615 
-3620 NDTAV
+3620 
-3625 VTIDTVAPNAPVL
+3625 
-3638 DPINATD
+3638 
-3645 PVSGQAEPGSTVT
+3645 
-3658 VTYPDGT
+3658 
-3665 TATVVAGTDGSWSV
+3665 
-3679 PNPGNLVDGD
+3679 
-3689 TVTATATDPAG
+3689 
-3700 NTSLPGTGTVSADI
+3700 
-3714 TAPVV
+3714 
-3719 ALDDVLTNDSTPA
+3719 
-3732 LTGTVN
+3732 
-3738 DPTATVVV
+3738 
-3746 NVDGVDYPAV
+3746 
-3756 NNGDGTW
+3756 
-3763 TLADNTL
+3763 
-3770 PTLADGPHTITVT
+3770 
-3783 ATDAAGNVGNDTAVV
+3783 
-3798 TIDTVAPN
+3798 
-3806 APVLDPINATDPV
+3806 
-3819 SGQAE
+3819 
-3824 PGSTVTVTYP
+3824 
-3834 DGTTATVVA
+3834 
-3843 GTDGSWSVPN
+3843 
-3853 PGNLVDG
+3853 
-3860 DTVTATATDP
+3860 
-3870 AGNTSLPGT
+3870 
-3879 GTVSAD
+3879 
-3885 ITAPVVALDDV
+3885 
-3896 LTNDST
+3896 
-3902 PALTGTVNDPTAT
+3902 
-3915 VVVNVDGVDYPA
+3915 
-3927 VNNGDGTWTL
+3927 
-3937 ADNTLPTLADGP
+3937 
-3949 HTITVT
+3949 
-3955 ATDAA
+3955 
-3960 GNVGNDTAVVTIDTV
+3960 
-3975 APNAPVLDPINAT
+3975 
-3988 DPVSGQAEPGST
+3988 
-4000 VTVTYPDGTT
+4000 
-4010 ATVVAGTDGS
+4010 
-4020 WSVPNPGNLVDG
+4020 
-4032 DTVTATATDPAG
+4032 
-4044 NTSLPGT
+4044 
-4051 GTVSADITAPVVALD
+4051 
-4066 DVLTNDSTPA
+4066 
-4076 LTGTVNDPTA
+4076 
-4086 TVVVNVDGVDYP
+4086 
-4098 AVNNG
+4098 
-4103 DGTWTLADNTL
+4103 
-4114 PALTDGPHTIT
+4114 
-4125 VTATDA
+4125 
-4131 AGNVG
+4131 
-4136 NDTAVVT
+4136 
-4143 IDTVAPNA
+4143 
-4151 PVLDPINATD
+4151 
-4161 PVSGQA
+4161 
-4167 EPGSTVTVTYPDG
+4167 
-4180 TTATV
+4180 
-4185 VAGTDG
+4185 
-4191 SWSVPNPGN
+4191 
-4200 LVDGDTVTAT
+4200 
-4210 ATDPAGNTSLP
+4210 
-4221 GTGTVSADITAP
+4221 
-4233 VVALDDVLTN
+4233 
-4243 DSTPA
+4243 
-4248 LTGTVNDPT
+4248 
-4257 ATVVVNVDG
+4257 
-4266 VDYPAVNNGDGTW
+4266 
-4279 TLADNTLPT
+4279 
-4288 LADGPHT
+4288 
-4295 ITVTATDA
+4295 
-4303 AGNVGNDTAVVTID
+4303 
-4317 TVAPNAPVLD
+4317 
-4327 PINATDPVSGQAEPG
+4327 
-4342 STVTVTYPDGTTAT
+4342 
-4356 VVAGTDGS
+4356 
-4364 WSVPNPGNLVDG
+4364 
-4376 DTVTATATDPAGNT
+4376 
-4390 SLPGT
+4390 
-4395 GTVSADITAPVVAL
+4395 
-4409 DDVLTNDSTPALTGT
+4409 
-4424 VNDPTATVVVN
+4424 
-4435 VDGVDY
+4435 
-4441 PAVNNGDG
+4441 
-4449 TWTLADNTLPTLAD
+4449 
-4463 GPHTITVTATDAA
+4463 
-4476 GNVGNDTAVVTIDT
+4476 

-4708 LGTDGSFNAQV
+4708 LGKDGSFNAQV

-5517 TLTIDTTPQDLITAI
+5517 TVTVDTVPADLIGAI
-5532 TVPED
+5532 TIPED

-5581 AADLTNGYITATLD
+5581 AADITNGYITA
-5595 ATAADPVTG
+5595 
-5604 QIVIHAEA
+5604 
-5612 VDAQGNV
+5612 
-5619 DVADADVTLTID
+5619 
-5631 TTPQDL
+5631 
-5637 ITAITVP
+5637 
-5644 EDLNGDGILNAAE
+5644 ILA
-5657 LGTDG
+5657 
-5662 SFNAQVALGPD
+5662 
-5673 AVDGTVVNVNGTN
+5673 
-5686 YTVTAADLANGYITA
+5686 
-5701 TLDATAADPVTGQ
+5701 
-5714 IVIHAEAVDAQGNVD
+5714 
-5729 VADADVTVTIDTT
+5729 
-5742 PQDLIT
+5742 
-5748 AITVPEDLNGDGIL
+5748 
-5762 NAAELGT
+5762 
-5769 DGSFNAQ
+5769 
-5776 VALGPDAVDG
+5776 
-5786 TVVNVNGTNYT
+5786 
-5797 VTAADLA
+5797 
-5804 NGYITATLDATAADP
+5804 ATAADP

-5999 DAIDGTVV
+5999 DAVDGTVVNVNGTNYTVTAADITNGYITAILAATAADPVTGQIVIHAEAVDAQGNVDVADADVTLTIDTTPQDLITAITVPEDLNGDGILNAAELGTDGTFNAQVALGPDAVDGTVVNVNGTNYTVTAADITNGYITAILAATAADPVTGQIVIHAEAVDAQGNVDVADADVTLTIDTTPQDLITAITVPEDLNGDGILNAAELGTDGTFNAQVALGPDAVDGTVV

>member
-1 MPEIQII
+1 M
-8 AKDNH
+8 
-13 KTLVTT
+13 
-19 EGTSAKLSEA
+19 
-29 SVVLVKVAAS
+29 
-39 DVLVVNREG
+39 
-48 TNAVIRL
+48 
-55 KNGETIVIEGFF
+55 
-67 SGTAEPKDN
+67 
-76 SLVFQDENGQ
+76 
-86 LIWAKF
+86 
-92 KDAEN
+92 
-97 DADADSDADADADS
+97 
-111 DVEPQALLGED
+111 
-122 LPAALPAEAP
+122 
-132 QELVSDVIYQPISSI
+132 
-147 EPLLY
+147 
-152 HDAGVNPWLWAAI
+152 
-165 PLVAGGIIAAA
+165 
-176 SNHDS
+176 
-181 DDDSSAPVDTTPPS
+181 
-195 TDGVTFSVDPVT
+195 
-207 SDNVINASEASGNVT
+207 
-222 ITGVLKNIPA
+222 
-232 DAANTA
+232 
-238 VTVVINGVTYNATV
+238 
-252 DKAAGTWTV
+252 AAG
-261 SVPGSGLVADADK
+261 
-274 TIDAKVTFT
+274 
-283 DAAGNSSSVNDTQTY
+283 QY
-298 TLDTTAP
+298 
-305 NTPVIDPVN
+305 
-314 GTDPIT
+314 
-320 GTAEPGSTV
+320 
-329 TVTYPDGSTKT
+329 
-340 VVAGP
+340 
-345 DGTWTVPNP
+345 
-354 GLNDGDEVT
+354 
-363 AVATD
+363 
-368 PAGNTS
+368 
-374 GPGTAIVDAVG
+374 
-385 PNTDGVNFAVDSV
+385 
-398 TADNVINASEAAGN
+398 
-412 VTITGILKNVPS
+412 
-424 DAAATAV
+424 
-431 TIVINGVTYTA
+431 
-442 TVDSAAG
+442 
-449 TWTVSVP
+449 
-456 GSGLVADTD
+456 
-465 KTIDAKVTFT
+465 
-475 DAAGNSSTV
+475 
-484 NDTQTYTLDTAAPSA
+484 
-499 PVIDPVNGTDPI
+499 
-511 TGTAEPGS
+511 
-519 TVTVTYPN
+519 
-527 GDTATVVAGP
+527 
-537 DGSWSVPNPGLN
+537 
-549 DGDEVEAIAT
+549 
-559 DPAGNPSLPGTAIVD
+559 
-574 AVGPN
+574 
-579 TDGVNFTVDSVTAD
+579 
-593 NVINASEASGNV
+593 
-605 TVTGVLKNVPA
+605 
-616 DAANTVVTV
+616 
-625 VINGQT
+625 
-631 YTATVDSTAGTWTVS
+631 
-646 VPGSDLTADADKT
+646 
-659 IDAKVTFTDAAGNSS
+659 
-674 SVNDT
+674 
-679 QTYTLDTTA
+679 
-688 PDAPVINPVNGTDP
+688 
-702 ITGTAEPGSTVTVTY
+702 
-717 PNGDTATVVAGPDG
+717 
-731 SWSVP
+731 
-736 NPGLN
+736 
-741 DGDEVE
+741 
-747 AIATD
+747 
-752 PAGNPSLPGTA
+752 
-763 IVDAVGPNTD
+763 
-773 GVNFTVD
+773 
-780 SVTADNVIN
+780 
-789 ASEASGNVTV
+789 
-799 TGVLKNVPADAA
+799 
-811 NTVVTVVINGQT
+811 
-823 YTATV
+823 
-828 DSAAGTWTVSVPGS
+828 
-842 GLVADTDKT
+842 
-851 IDAKVTFTDAAGN
+851 
-864 SSSVNDTQTYTVDT
+864 
-878 TAPDAPVINP
+878 
-888 VNGTDPI
+888 
-895 TGTAEPGSTVTVTYP
+895 
-910 DGTTATVVAGT
+910 
-921 DGSWSV
+921 
-927 PNPGNLVDGDTVTAT
+927 
-942 ATDPA
+942 
-947 GNTSLPGTGTV
+947 
-958 SADITAPVVA
+958 
-968 LDDVLTNDSTPALTG
+968 
-983 TVNDPTATVVVN
+983 
-995 VDGVDY
+995 
-1001 PAVNN
+1001 
-1006 GDGTWTLA
+1006 
-1014 DNTLPTLADG
+1014 
-1024 PHTITVTATDAAGNV
+1024 
-1039 GNDTAVVTID
+1039 
-1049 TVAPNAPVL
+1049 
-1058 DPINATDPVSGQA
+1058 
-1071 EPGSTVTVTYP
+1071 
-1082 DGTTATVV
+1082 
-1090 AGTDGSWS
+1090 
-1098 VPNPGNLVDG
+1098 
-1108 DTVTATATDPAG
+1108 
-1120 NTSLPGTGTVS
+1120 
-1131 ADITAPV
+1131 
-1138 VALDDV
+1138 
-1144 LTNDST
+1144 
-1150 PALTGTVN
+1150 
-1158 DPTATVVVNVDGV
+1158 
-1171 DYPAV
+1171 
-1176 NNGDGT
+1176 
-1182 WTLADNTLPVLAD
+1182 
-1195 GPHTVSVTATD
+1195 
-1206 AAGNV
+1206 
-1211 GNDTAVVTIDTVA
+1211 
-1224 PNAPVLDP
+1224 APVLDP

-1362 PTLADGPHT
+1362 PTLA
-1371 ITVTAT
+1371 
-1377 DAAGN
+1377 
-1382 VGNDTAVVTIDT
+1382 
-1394 VAPNA
+1394 
-1399 PVLDPINATDPVSGQ
+1399 
-1414 AEPGS
+1414 
-1419 TVTVTY
+1419 
-1425 PDGTTATVVAGTDG
+1425 
-1439 SWSVPNPGNLVDG
+1439 
-1452 DTVTA
+1452 
-1457 TATDPAGNTSLPG
+1457 
-1470 TGTVSADIT
+1470 
-1479 APVVALDDVLTND
+1479 
-1492 STPALTG
+1492 
-1499 TVNDPT
+1499 
-1505 ATVVVNVDGVDY
+1505 
-1517 PAVNNGD
+1517 
-1524 GTWTLADNTLP
+1524 
-1535 ALTDGPHTITVTATD
+1535 
-1550 AAGNVGNDTAVVT
+1550 
-1563 IDTVAPNAPV
+1563 
-1573 LDPINATDPV
+1573 
-1583 SGQAEPGS
+1583 
-1591 TVTVTY
+1591 
-1597 PDGTTATVVAGT
+1597 
-1609 DGSWSVPNPGNLV
+1609 
-1622 DGDTVT
+1622 
-1628 ATATDPAGNTSLP
+1628 
-1641 GTGTVSADITAPVVA
+1641 
-1656 LDDVLTN
+1656 
-1663 DSTPALTGTVNDP
+1663 
-1676 TATVVVNV
+1676 
-1684 DGVDYPAVNNGDG
+1684 
-1697 TWTLADNTLPALTDG
+1697 
-1712 PHTITVTATDAAGN
+1712 
-1726 VGNDT
+1726 
-1731 AVVTIDTVAPNA
+1731 
-1743 PVLDP
+1743 
-1748 INATDPVSGQAEPG
+1748 
-1762 STVTVTYPD
+1762 
-1771 GTTATVVAGTDG
+1771 
-1783 SWSVPNPGN
+1783 
-1792 LVDGDTVTATA
+1792 
-1803 TDPAGNTSLP
+1803 
-1813 GTGTVSADITAPVVA
+1813 
-1828 LDDVLTNDSTP
+1828 
-1839 ALTGT
+1839 
-1844 VNDPTATVVVNVDGV
+1844 
-1859 DYPAVNN
+1859 
-1866 GDGTWTLADNTLP
+1866 
-1879 ALTDGPHTITVTAT
+1879 
-1893 DAAGNVGNDTAVV
+1893 
-1906 TIDTVA
+1906 
-1912 PNAPVLDP
+1912 
-1920 INATDPVSGQ
+1920 
-1930 AEPGS
+1930 
-1935 TVTVTYPDGT
+1935 
-1945 TATVV
+1945 
-1950 AGTDGSWSVPNPGNL
+1950 
-1965 VDGDTVTATA
+1965 
-1975 TDPAGNTS
+1975 
-1983 LPGTGTVSADIT
+1983 
-1995 APVVALDDVLTNDS
+1995 
-2009 TPALTGT
+2009 
-2016 VNDPTAT
+2016 
-2023 VVVNVDGVDYP
+2023 
-2034 AVNNGDGTWTLA
+2034 
-2046 DNTLPT
+2046 
-2052 LADGPHTIT
+2052 
-2061 VTATDA
+2061 
-2067 AGNVGNDTAVVT
+2067 
-2079 IDTVAP
+2079 
-2085 NAPVLDPINATDP
+2085 
-2098 VSGQAEPGS
+2098 
-2107 TVTVTYPDGTT
+2107 
-2118 ATVVAGTDG
+2118 
-2127 SWSVPN
+2127 
-2133 PGNLV
+2133 
-2138 DGDTVTAT
+2138 
-2146 ATDPAGNTSLP
+2146 
-2157 GTGTVSAD
+2157 
-2165 ITAPVVAL
+2165 
-2173 DDVLTNDS
+2173 
-2181 TPALTGTVNDP
+2181 
-2192 TATVVVNV
+2192 
-2200 DGVDYPAVNNGDGTW
+2200 
-2215 TLADNTLP
+2215 
-2223 TLADGPHTITV
+2223 
-2234 TATDAAGN
+2234 
-2242 VGNDTAVVTI
+2242 
-2252 DTVAPNAPVLDPI
+2252 
-2265 NATDPVSGQA
+2265 
-2275 EPGSTVTVTYPDG
+2275 
-2288 TTATVVAGT
+2288 
-2297 DGSWSVPNPGN
+2297 
-2308 LVDGD
+2308 
-2313 TVTATATDPAGN
+2313 
-2325 TSLPGTG
+2325 
-2332 TVSADI
+2332 
-2338 TAPVVALDDVL
+2338 
-2349 TNDSTPALT
+2349 
-2358 GTVNDPTATVVV
+2358 
-2370 NVDGV
+2370 
-2375 DYPAVNNGDGTWTL
+2375 
-2389 ADNTLPTL
+2389 
-2397 ADGPHTITV
+2397 
-2406 TATDAAGNVGNDTAV
+2406 
-2421 VTIDTVA
+2421 
-2428 PNAPVLDPINATDPV
+2428 
-2443 SGQAEPGS
+2443 
-2451 TVTVTYP
+2451 
-2458 DGTTATVVAG
+2458 
-2468 TDGSWSVPNPGN
+2468 
-2480 LVDGDTVTATAT
+2480 
-2492 DPAGNTSLPGTGT
+2492 
-2505 VSADITAPVVALDDV
+2505 
-2520 LTNDSTPALT
+2520 
-2530 GTVNDPTATV
+2530 
-2540 VVNVDGVDYPAVN
+2540 
-2553 NGDGTW
+2553 
-2559 TLADNTLPA
+2559 
-2568 LTDGPHTITVTA
+2568 DGPHTITVTA

-4185 VAGTDG
+4185 VAG
-4191 SWSVPNPGN
+4191 P
-4200 LVDGDTVTAT
+4200 
-4210 ATDPAGNTSLP
+4210 
-4221 GTGTVSADITAP
+4221 
-4233 VVALDDVLTN
+4233 
-4243 DSTPA
+4243 
-4248 LTGTVNDPT
+4248 
-4257 ATVVVNVDG
+4257 
-4266 VDYPAVNNGDGTW
+4266 
-4279 TLADNTLPT
+4279 
-4288 LADGPHT
+4288 
-4295 ITVTATDA
+4295 
-4303 AGNVGNDTAVVTID
+4303 
-4317 TVAPNAPVLD
+4317 
-4327 PINATDPVSGQAEPG
+4327 
-4342 STVTVTYPDGTTAT
+4342 
-4356 VVAGTDGS
+4356 DGS

-5517 TLTIDTTPQDLITAI
+5517 TVTVDTVPADLIGAI
-5532 TVPED
+5532 TIPED

-5581 AADLTNGYITATLD
+5581 AADLANGYITATLD

-5619 DVADADVTLTID
+5619 DVADADVTVTID

-5999 DAIDGTVV
+5999 DAVDGTVV

>member
-181 DDDSSAPVDTTPPS
+181 NDDSSAPADTTPPS

-305 NTPVIDPVN
+305 NAPVIDPVN

-374 GPGTAIVDAVG
+374 GPATAVVDAVAPTVALDDVLTNDSTPALTG
-385 PNTDGVNFAVDSV
+385 TVNDPTATVVVNVDGVDYPAVNNGDGTWTLADNTLPTLADGPHTITVTATDAAGNVGTDTGVVTVDTAAPNTAGVTFTIDSV

-412 VTITGILKNVPS
+412 VTITGVLKNIPA
-424 DAAATAV
+424 DATNTAV
-431 TIVINGVTYTA
+431 TVVINGVTYNA
-442 TVDSAAG
+442 TVDKTAG

-456 GSGLVADTD
+456 GSGLVADAD

-484 NDTQTYTLDTAAPSA
+484 NDTQIYTLDTAAPAA

-559 DPAGNPSLPGTAIVD
+559 DPAGNPSLPGTATVD

-679 QTYTLDTTA
+679 QTYTIDTTA

-717 PNGDTATVVAGPDG
+717 PDGSTTTVVAGPDG
-731 SWSVP
+731 TWTVP

-741 DGDEVE
+741 DGDKVT

-763 IVDAVGPNTD
+763 TVDAVGPNTD

-828 DSAAGTWTVSVPGS
+828 DSTAGTWTVSVPGS
-842 GLVADTDKT
+842 DLTADADKT

-864 SSSVNDTQTYTVDT
+864 SSSVNDTHTYTV
-878 TAPDAPVINP
+878 
-888 VNGTDPI
+888 
-895 TGTAEPGSTVTVTYP
+895 
-910 DGTTATVVAGT
+910 
-921 DGSWSV
+921 
-927 PNPGNLVDGDTVTAT
+927 
-942 ATDPA
+942 
-947 GNTSLPGTGTV
+947 
-958 SADITAPVVA
+958 
-968 LDDVLTNDSTPALTG
+968 
-983 TVNDPTATVVVN
+983 
-995 VDGVDY
+995 
-1001 PAVNN
+1001 
-1006 GDGTWTLA
+1006 
-1014 DNTLPTLADG
+1014 
-1024 PHTITVTATDAAGNV
+1024 
-1039 GNDTAVVTID
+1039 
-1049 TVAPNAPVL
+1049 
-1058 DPINATDPVSGQA
+1058 
-1071 EPGSTVTVTYP
+1071 
-1082 DGTTATVV
+1082 
-1090 AGTDGSWS
+1090 
-1098 VPNPGNLVDG
+1098 
-1108 DTVTATATDPAG
+1108 
-1120 NTSLPGTGTVS
+1120 
-1131 ADITAPV
+1131 
-1138 VALDDV
+1138 
-1144 LTNDST
+1144 
-1150 PALTGTVN
+1150 
-1158 DPTATVVVNVDGV
+1158 
-1171 DYPAV
+1171 
-1176 NNGDGT
+1176 
-1182 WTLADNTLPVLAD
+1182 
-1195 GPHTVSVTATD
+1195 
-1206 AAGNV
+1206 
-1211 GNDTAVVTIDTVA
+1211 
-1224 PNAPVLDP
+1224 
-1232 INATDPVSGQAEP
+1232 
-1245 GSTVT
+1245 
-1250 VTYPDGTTATVVAG
+1250 
-1264 TDGSWSVPNPGNLV
+1264 
-1278 DGDTVTATAT
+1278 
-1288 DPAGN
+1288 
-1293 TSLPGTGTVSA
+1293 
-1304 DITAPVV
+1304 
-1311 ALDDVL
+1311 
-1317 TNDSTPAL
+1317 
-1325 TGTVNDPTATVVV
+1325 
-1338 NVDGVDYPAVN
+1338 
-1349 NGDGTWT
+1349 
-1356 LADNTL
+1356 
-1362 PTLADGPHT
+1362 
-1371 ITVTAT
+1371 
-1377 DAAGN
+1377 
-1382 VGNDTAVVTIDT
+1382 
-1394 VAPNA
+1394 
-1399 PVLDPINATDPVSGQ
+1399 
-1414 AEPGS
+1414 
-1419 TVTVTY
+1419 
-1425 PDGTTATVVAGTDG
+1425 
-1439 SWSVPNPGNLVDG
+1439 
-1452 DTVTA
+1452 
-1457 TATDPAGNTSLPG
+1457 
-1470 TGTVSADIT
+1470 
-1479 APVVALDDVLTND
+1479 
-1492 STPALTG
+1492 
-1499 TVNDPT
+1499 
-1505 ATVVVNVDGVDY
+1505 
-1517 PAVNNGD
+1517 
-1524 GTWTLADNTLP
+1524 
-1535 ALTDGPHTITVTATD
+1535 
-1550 AAGNVGNDTAVVT
+1550 
-1563 IDTVAPNAPV
+1563 
-1573 LDPINATDPV
+1573 
-1583 SGQAEPGS
+1583 
-1591 TVTVTY
+1591 
-1597 PDGTTATVVAGT
+1597 
-1609 DGSWSVPNPGNLV
+1609 
-1622 DGDTVT
+1622 
-1628 ATATDPAGNTSLP
+1628 
-1641 GTGTVSADITAPVVA
+1641 
-1656 LDDVLTN
+1656 
-1663 DSTPALTGTVNDP
+1663 
-1676 TATVVVNV
+1676 
-1684 DGVDYPAVNNGDG
+1684 
-1697 TWTLADNTLPALTDG
+1697 
-1712 PHTITVTATDAAGN
+1712 
-1726 VGNDT
+1726 
-1731 AVVTIDTVAPNA
+1731 
-1743 PVLDP
+1743 
-1748 INATDPVSGQAEPG
+1748 
-1762 STVTVTYPD
+1762 
-1771 GTTATVVAGTDG
+1771 
-1783 SWSVPNPGN
+1783 
-1792 LVDGDTVTATA
+1792 
-1803 TDPAGNTSLP
+1803 
-1813 GTGTVSADITAPVVA
+1813 
-1828 LDDVLTNDSTP
+1828 
-1839 ALTGT
+1839 
-1844 VNDPTATVVVNVDGV
+1844 
-1859 DYPAVNN
+1859 
-1866 GDGTWTLADNTLP
+1866 
-1879 ALTDGPHTITVTAT
+1879 
-1893 DAAGNVGNDTAVV
+1893 
-1906 TIDTVA
+1906 
-1912 PNAPVLDP
+1912 
-1920 INATDPVSGQ
+1920 
-1930 AEPGS
+1930 
-1935 TVTVTYPDGT
+1935 
-1945 TATVV
+1945 
-1950 AGTDGSWSVPNPGNL
+1950 
-1965 VDGDTVTATA
+1965 
-1975 TDPAGNTS
+1975 
-1983 LPGTGTVSADIT
+1983 
-1995 APVVALDDVLTNDS
+1995 
-2009 TPALTGT
+2009 
-2016 VNDPTAT
+2016 
-2023 VVVNVDGVDYP
+2023 
-2034 AVNNGDGTWTLA
+2034 
-2046 DNTLPT
+2046 
-2052 LADGPHTIT
+2052 
-2061 VTATDA
+2061 
-2067 AGNVGNDTAVVT
+2067 
-2079 IDTVAP
+2079 
-2085 NAPVLDPINATDP
+2085 
-2098 VSGQAEPGS
+2098 
-2107 TVTVTYPDGTT
+2107 
-2118 ATVVAGTDG
+2118 
-2127 SWSVPN
+2127 
-2133 PGNLV
+2133 
-2138 DGDTVTAT
+2138 
-2146 ATDPAGNTSLP
+2146 
-2157 GTGTVSAD
+2157 
-2165 ITAPVVAL
+2165 
-2173 DDVLTNDS
+2173 
-2181 TPALTGTVNDP
+2181 
-2192 TATVVVNV
+2192 
-2200 DGVDYPAVNNGDGTW
+2200 
-2215 TLADNTLP
+2215 
-2223 TLADGPHTITV
+2223 
-2234 TATDAAGN
+2234 
-2242 VGNDTAVVTI
+2242 
-2252 DTVAPNAPVLDPI
+2252 
-2265 NATDPVSGQA
+2265 
-2275 EPGSTVTVTYPDG
+2275 
-2288 TTATVVAGT
+2288 
-2297 DGSWSVPNPGN
+2297 
-2308 LVDGD
+2308 
-2313 TVTATATDPAGN
+2313 
-2325 TSLPGTG
+2325 
-2332 TVSADI
+2332 
-2338 TAPVVALDDVL
+2338 
-2349 TNDSTPALT
+2349 
-2358 GTVNDPTATVVV
+2358 
-2370 NVDGV
+2370 
-2375 DYPAVNNGDGTWTL
+2375 
-2389 ADNTLPTL
+2389 
-2397 ADGPHTITV
+2397 
-2406 TATDAAGNVGNDTAV
+2406 
-2421 VTIDTVA
+2421 
-2428 PNAPVLDPINATDPV
+2428 
-2443 SGQAEPGS
+2443 
-2451 TVTVTYP
+2451 
-2458 DGTTATVVAG
+2458 
-2468 TDGSWSVPNPGN
+2468 
-2480 LVDGDTVTATAT
+2480 
-2492 DPAGNTSLPGTGT
+2492 
-2505 VSADITAPVVALDDV
+2505 
-2520 LTNDSTPALT
+2520 
-2530 GTVNDPTATV
+2530 
-2540 VVNVDGVDYPAVN
+2540 
-2553 NGDGTW
+2553 
-2559 TLADNTLPA
+2559 
-2568 LTDGPHTITVTA
+2568 
-2580 TDAAGNVGNDTA
+2580 
-2592 VVTIDTVA
+2592 
-2600 PNAPV
+2600 
-2605 LDPINATDPVSG
+2605 
-2617 QAEPG
+2617 
-2622 STVTVTYPDGTTATV
+2622 
-2637 VAGTDGSWSVPNPG
+2637 
-2651 NLVDG
+2651 
-2656 DTVTATATDPAG
+2656 
-2668 NTSLPGTGTVSADI
+2668 
-2682 TAPVVALDDVLTND
+2682 
-2696 STPALT
+2696 
-2702 GTVNDPTATVVVN
+2702 
-2715 VDGVDYPAVNNGDG
+2715 
-2729 TWTLADN
+2729 
-2736 TLPTLADGPHTIT
+2736 
-2749 VTATDAAGNVG
+2749 
-2760 NDTAVVTI
+2760 
-2768 DTVAPNAPVLDPINA
+2768 
-2783 TDPVSG
+2783 
-2789 QAEPGSTVT
+2789 
-2798 VTYPDG
+2798 
-2804 TTATVVAGTDG
+2804 
-2815 SWSVPNP
+2815 
-2822 GNLVDGDTV
+2822 
-2831 TATATDPAGNTSLPG
+2831 
-2846 TGTVSADI
+2846 
-2854 TAPVVA
+2854 
-2860 LDDVLTNDSTPA
+2860 
-2872 LTGTVND
+2872 
-2879 PTATVVVNVDGVD
+2879 
-2892 YPAVNNGDGT
+2892 
-2902 WTLADNTLPTLAD
+2902 
-2915 GPHTITVTATDA
+2915 
-2927 AGNVGN
+2927 
-2933 DTAVVTIDTVAPNAP
+2933 DTVAPNAP

-3061 GVDYPAVN
+3061 GTDYPAVN

-3089 HTITVTATDAAGNV
+3089 HTITVTATDAAGNA
-3103 GNDTAVVTI
+3103 GTDTAVVTI
-3112 DTVAPNAPVLDPINA
+3112 DTTAPNAPVLDPINA
-3127 TDPVSGQAE
+3127 TDPVSGTAE
-3136 PGSTVTVTYPDGTTA
+3136 AGSTVTVTYPDGTTATVVAGTDGTWSVPNPGNLVDGDTVTATATDPAGNTSLPGTGTVSADITAPVVALDDMLTNDSTPALTGTVNDPTATVVVNVDGTDYPAVNNGDGTWTLADNTLPVLADGPHTITVTATDAAGNAGTDTAVVTIDTTAPNAPVLDPINATDPVSGTAEAGSTVTVTYPDGTTATVVAGTDGSWSVPNPGNLVDGDTVTATATDPAGNTSLPGTGTVSADITAPVVALDDMLTNDSTPALTGTVNDPTATVVVNVDGTDYPAVNNGDGTWTLADNTLPVLADGPHTITVTATDAAGNAGTDTAVVTIDTTAPNAPVLDPINATDPVSGTAEAGSTVTVTYPDGTTA

-3233 GVDYPA
+3233 GTDYPA

-3248 LADNTLPALTD
+3248 LADNTLPVLAD

-3266 TATDAAGNVGNDTA
+3266 TATDAAGNAGTDTA
-3280 VVTIDTVAPN
+3280 VVTIDTTAPN

-3296 INATDPVSGQAE
+3296 INATDPVSGTAE
-3308 PGSTVTVTYPD
+3308 AGSTVTVTYPD

-3404 DGVDYPAV
+3404 DGTDYPAV

-3418 WTLADNTLPAL
+3418 WTLADNTLPVLA
-3429 TDGPHTITVTATD
+3429 DGPHTITVTATD
-3442 AAGNVGN
+3442 AAGNAGT
-3449 DTAVVTIDTVA
+3449 DTAVVTIDTTA

-3473 PVSGQAEPGSTVTVT
+3473 PVSGTAEAGSTVTVTYPDGTTATVVAGTDGSWSVPNPGNLVDGDTVTATATDPAGNTSLPGTGTVSADITPPVVALDDVLTNDSTPALTGTVNDPTATVVVNVDGTDYPAVNNGDGTWTLADNTLPVLADGPHTITVTATDAAGNAGTDTAVVTIDTTAPNAPVLDPINATDPVSGTAEAGSTVTVT

-3569 ATVVVNVDGVDYPA
+3569 ATVVVNVDGTDYPA

-3598 PTLADGPH
+3598 PVLADGPH

-3615 AGNVG
+3615 AGNAG
-3620 NDTAV
+3620 TDTAV
-3625 VTIDTVAPNAPVL
+3625 VTIDTTAPNAPVL

-3645 PVSGQAEPGSTVT
+3645 PVSGTAEAGSTVT

-3746 NVDGVDYPAV
+3746 NVDG
-3756 NNGDGTW
+3756 T
-3763 TLADNTL
+3763 
-3770 PTLADGPHTITVT
+3770 
-3783 ATDAAGNVGNDTAVV
+3783 
-3798 TIDTVAPN
+3798 
-3806 APVLDPINATDPV
+3806 
-3819 SGQAE
+3819 
-3824 PGSTVTVTYP
+3824 
-3834 DGTTATVVA
+3834 
-3843 GTDGSWSVPN
+3843 
-3853 PGNLVDG
+3853 
-3860 DTVTATATDP
+3860 
-3870 AGNTSLPGT
+3870 
-3879 GTVSAD
+3879 
-3885 ITAPVVALDDV
+3885 
-3896 LTNDST
+3896 
-3902 PALTGTVNDPTAT
+3902 
-3915 VVVNVDGVDYPA
+3915 
-3927 VNNGDGTWTL
+3927 
-3937 ADNTLPTLADGP
+3937 
-3949 HTITVT
+3949 
-3955 ATDAA
+3955 
-3960 GNVGNDTAVVTIDTV
+3960 
-3975 APNAPVLDPINAT
+3975 
-3988 DPVSGQAEPGST
+3988 
-4000 VTVTYPDGTT
+4000 
-4010 ATVVAGTDGS
+4010 
-4020 WSVPNPGNLVDG
+4020 
-4032 DTVTATATDPAG
+4032 
-4044 NTSLPGT
+4044 
-4051 GTVSADITAPVVALD
+4051 
-4066 DVLTNDSTPA
+4066 
-4076 LTGTVNDPTA
+4076 
-4086 TVVVNVDGVDYP
+4086 DYP

-4114 PALTDGPHTIT
+4114 PA
-4125 VTATDA
+4125 
-4131 AGNVG
+4131 
-4136 NDTAVVT
+4136 
-4143 IDTVAPNA
+4143 
-4151 PVLDPINATD
+4151 
-4161 PVSGQA
+4161 
-4167 EPGSTVTVTYPDG
+4167 
-4180 TTATV
+4180 
-4185 VAGTDG
+4185 
-4191 SWSVPNPGN
+4191 
-4200 LVDGDTVTAT
+4200 
-4210 ATDPAGNTSLP
+4210 
-4221 GTGTVSADITAP
+4221 
-4233 VVALDDVLTN
+4233 
-4243 DSTPA
+4243 
-4248 LTGTVNDPT
+4248 
-4257 ATVVVNVDG
+4257 
-4266 VDYPAVNNGDGTW
+4266 
-4279 TLADNTLPT
+4279 
-4288 LADGPHT
+4288 
-4295 ITVTATDA
+4295 
-4303 AGNVGNDTAVVTID
+4303 
-4317 TVAPNAPVLD
+4317 
-4327 PINATDPVSGQAEPG
+4327 
-4342 STVTVTYPDGTTAT
+4342 
-4356 VVAGTDGS
+4356 
-4364 WSVPNPGNLVDG
+4364 
-4376 DTVTATATDPAGNT
+4376 
-4390 SLPGT
+4390 
-4395 GTVSADITAPVVAL
+4395 
-4409 DDVLTNDSTPALTGT
+4409 
-4424 VNDPTATVVVN
+4424 
-4435 VDGVDY
+4435 
-4441 PAVNNGDG
+4441 
-4449 TWTLADNTLPTLAD
+4449 LAD

-4490 SLPVVSLDDL
+4490 SVPVVSLDDL

-4552 PHTVAVTATDP
+4552 PHTVTVTATDP

-4571 ATLTIDT
+4571 ATLTIDTVPADLIGAITIPEDLNGDGILNADELGTDGSFNAQVALGPDALDGTVVNVNGVNYTVTAADLANGYITAAIPVTGEGPVAIHAEAVDAQGNVDVADADVTVTVDTVPADLIGAITIPEDLNGDGILNADELGTDGSFNAQVALGPDALDGTVVNVNGVNYTVTAADLANGYITAAIPVTGEGPVAIHAEAVDAQGNVDVADADVTVTVDTVPADLIGAITIPEDLNGDGILNADELGTDGSFNAQVALGPDALDGTVVNVNGVNYTVTAADLANGYITAAIPVTGEGPVAIHAEAVDAQGNVDVADADVTVTVDTVPADLIGAITIPEDLNGDGILNAAELGTDGTFNAQVALGPDALDGTVVNVNGVNYTVTAADLANGYITAAIPVTGEGPVAIHAEAVDAQGNVDVADADVTVTVDTVPADLIGAITIPEDLNGDGILNADELGTDGSFNAQVALGPDALDGTVVNVNGVNYTVTAADLANGYITAAIPVTGEGPVAIHAEAVDAQGNVDVADADVTVTVDTVPADLIGAITIPEDLNGDGILNADELGTDGSFNAQVALGPDALDGTVVNVNGVNYTVTAADLANGYITAAIPVTGEGPVAIHAEAVDAQGNVDVADADVTVTVDT

-4959 ITAAIP
+4959 ITATLDATAADP
-4965 VTGEGPVAIH
+4965 VTGQIVIH

-4990 DVTVTVDTVPADL
+4990 DVTLTIDTTPQDL
-5003 IGAIT
+5003 ITAIT
-5008 IPEDLNGDGIL
+5008 VPEDLNGDGIL
-5019 NADELGTDGSF
+5019 NAAELGTDGTF

-5143 DAVDGTVVNV
+5143 DALDGTVVNVNGTNYTVTAADLANGYITAAIPVTGEGPVAIHAEAVDAQGNVDVADADVTVTVDTVPADLIGAITIPEDLNGDGILNADELGTDGSFNAQVALGPDALDGTVVNV

-5349 ALGPDAVDGTVVNVN
+5349 ALGPDALDGTVVNVN

-5460 VDGTVV
+5460 LDGTVV

-5517 TLTIDTTPQDLITAI
+5517 TVTVDTVPADLIGAI
-5532 TVPED
+5532 TIPED

-5562 PDAVD
+5562 PDALD
-5567 GTVVNVNGTNYTVT
+5567 GTVVNVNGV
-5581 AADLTNGYITATLD
+5581 
-5595 ATAADPVTG
+5595 
-5604 QIVIHAEA
+5604 
-5612 VDAQGNV
+5612 
-5619 DVADADVTLTID
+5619 
-5631 TTPQDL
+5631 
-5637 ITAITVP
+5637 
-5644 EDLNGDGILNAAE
+5644 
-5657 LGTDG
+5657 
-5662 SFNAQVALGPD
+5662 
-5673 AVDGTVVNVNGTN
+5673 N

-5701 TLDATAADPVTGQ
+5701 AIPVTGEGP
-5714 IVIHAEAVDAQGNVD
+5714 VAIHAEAVDAQGNVD
-5729 VADADVTVTIDTT
+5729 VADADVTVTVDTV
-5742 PQDLIT
+5742 PADLIG
-5748 AITVPEDLNGDGIL
+5748 AITIPEDLNGDGIL
-5762 NAAELGT
+5762 NADELGT

-5776 VALGPDAVDG
+5776 VALGPDALDGTVVNVNGVNYTVTAADLANGYITAAIPVTGEGPVAIHAEAVDAQGNVDVADADVTVTVDTVPADLIGAITIPEDLNGDGILNADELGTDGSFNAQVALGPDALDG

-5889 PDAVD
+5889 PDAID

-5909 ADITNGYITAI
+5909 ADLANGYITATLDATAADPVTGQIVIHAEAVDAQGNVDVADADVTLTIDTTPQDLITAITIPEDLNGDGI
-5920 LAATAADPVT
+5920 LNAAELGTDGTFNAQVALGPDAIDGTVVNVNGTNYTVTAADLANGYITATLDATAADPVTGQIVIHAEAVDEQGNVDVADADVTLTIDTTPQDLITAITIPEDLNGDGILNADELGTDGSFNAQVALGPDALDGTVVNVNGVNYTVTAADLANGYITAAIPVTGEGPVAIHAEAVDAQGNVDVADADVTVTVDTVPADLIGAITIPEDLNGDGILNADELGTDGSFNAQVALGPDALDGTVVNVNGTNYTVTAADLANGYITATLDATAADPVT

-6014 TVTAADITNGYITAI
+6014 TVTAADLANGYITATLDATAADPVTGQIVIHAEAVDAQGNVDVADADVTLTIDTTPQDLITAITIPEDLNGDGI
-6029 LAATAADPVT
+6029 LNAAELGTDGTFNAQVALGPDAIDGTVVNVNGTNYTVTAADLANGYITATLDATAADPVTGQIVIHAEAVDEQGNVDVADADVTLTIDTTPQDLITAITIPEDLNGDGILNAAELGTDGTFNAQVALGPDAIDGTVVNVNGTNYTVTAADLANGYITATLDATAADPVTGQIVIHAEAVDAQGNVDVADADVTLTIDTTPQDLITAITVPEDLNGDGILNADELGTDGSFNAQVALGPDAIDGTVVNVNGTNYTVTAADLANGYITATLDATAADPVT

-6089 DATEAGGTV
+6089 DATEAGGSV

-6105 NVPADA
+6105 NIPTDA
-6111 TTTGVVVTI
+6111 VTTGVVVTV
-6120 NGNDYTATV
+6120 NGIDYTATV
-6129 DAIAGTWT
+6129 DAVAGTWT
-6137 VNVAGN
+6137 VDVAGSG
-6143 DLALDPDLTVD
+6143 LAADSDLTVD
-6154 AKATFTD
+6154 ATATFTD
-6161 LAGNSSTLQ
+6161 LAGNASTLQ
-6170 DTQTYTLAGS
+6170 DTQTYTLASS
-6180 ITAFD
+6180 IIAFD
-6185 NTDHAVLS
+6185 NTDTAVLAPQPLLVQDDAALGS
-6193 PKPALVGD
+6193 NTYLALV
-6201 DVSLGSTSYL
+6201 SL
-6211 VLTSVAGLD
+6211 AGLD
-6220 LQLGGNSL
+6220 LQLGSESI
-6228 GFTVDAGHEGDV
+6228 GFTVGAGQEGNATFTYSALIGVDA
-6240 TFQYSGLIDAA
+6240 
-6251 VLSDY
+6251 LSDY
-6256 KLVVQKFNTTT
+6256 SLVVQKFDTATGQWTAIYGGGQADILDLTLLGSTPGVVIDGLEEGQYRAFMTYNGLAGIGLLGTLTGTMDVYDTTQVGGYYTEVAEGNVITEINDAGEVDVVTPTTVISEVNGQPVVADGTSITGTYGTLVINLDGSYTYTPTASAAGVGQTDQFTYTLTDPVTGDTAQANLNIQLSSVKAVDNVVTAEINPEPLLVADDVALGSSTYLAAVSLAGLDLQLLGNDAIEFTVDPNREGTATFTFDAVITADLLSDYAIVVQKFDEATGQWVSIGGT
-6267 NQWESIH
+6267 NPE
-6274 GDANSSLI
+6274 ASLI
-6282 SLHLLGIG
+6282 DLSLIG
-6290 TGNVPGAVLDGLDA
+6290 GTPTAVLEGLDA
-6304 GQYRAFLAYD
+6304 GQYRAFIGYE
-6314 GLLGLGVLGTLSAT
+6314 GLLGVGLGGTLTGT
-6328 MDDYDLSVAGGYEI
+6328 M
-6342 GNAEGNVI
+6342 
-6350 TDPDPTTGQVDQVTA
+6350 
-6365 NTYVSSVNGHPIDA
+6365 
-6379 DGETFAG
+6379 
-6386 TYGTITF
+6386 
-6393 YQDGS
+6393 
-6398 YVYVPNADGSGVGQ
+6398 
-6412 TDVFTYTLTDSVTG
+6412 
-6426 ATGQANLNIVF
+6426 
-6437 DSIRAADNLVEV
+6437 
-6449 ELNPQ
+6449 
-6454 YQLVGTETD
+6454 
-6463 SAFYGVL
+6463 
-6470 LNVGNIVDL
+6470 
-6479 QLLTVDTVDFTIGA
+6479 
-6493 GQEGVA
+6493 
-6499 TFNFNSLI
+6499 
-6507 GASALGDYNVVLQ
+6507 
-6520 KYNDVTGQWEAV
+6520 
-6532 NGTGDRS
+6532 
-6539 LLNLTLL
+6539 
-6546 GNTPTAQIGGL
+6546 
-6557 TEGEYRAFLSFNGLV
+6557 
-6572 GGAVAV
+6572 
-6578 TLNGSVDV
+6578 DV
-6586 YNPAVITGYDVVAA
+6586 YNPYIVAGYSVEPISGNVIKDASLTGEVDAASSSAVI
-6600 HGNLISD
+6600 SQ
-6607 PNTNGDV
+6607 
-6614 DIATPNSIIS
+6614 
-6624 EVNGVAV
+6624 VNGVAV
-6631 SASPTEIIG
+6631 DPVAGATITG
-6640 THGTLLIYA
+6640 TYGTLVIDQDG
-6649 NGDYTYTPN
+6649 NYTYTPTVN
-6658 ADSAGLGQV
+6658 GANLGQV

-6675 DPASNITSQATFYVH
+6675 DP
-6690 LDSKVVDMNWDAADP
+6690 
-6705 SQPATVTIT
+6705 
-6714 AVDDAVNA
+6714 
-6722 AIAAEPHLIED
+6722 
-6733 DRALGSATYLA
+6733 
-6744 LLSLAGINLQA
+6744 
-6755 PLPFVNSTVEFN
+6755 
-6767 VGAGETGTATFKYS
+6767 
-6781 SLINEGALGDYQ
+6781 
-6793 LVVQKF
+6793 
-6799 NTATNR
+6799 
-6805 WESITG
+6805 
-6811 SSEASLLNLSVLGIG
+6811 
-6826 VNATPGVVVEGLDEG
+6826 
-6841 QYRAFMTY
+6841 
-6849 NGLYGKSILGTL
+6849 
-6861 SGTMDVYDPNQ
+6861 
-6872 IDFTGLASEG
+6872 
-6882 NVITG
+6882 
-6887 LGVGTNADAVTGY
+6887 VTG
-6900 TIVDSVT
+6900 
-6907 VNGVT
+6907 
-6912 TNVDPNTGTIIQGQY
+6912 
-6927 GTLQI
+6927 
-6932 FANGDYI
+6932 
-6939 YTPNNTNANL
+6939 
-6949 GLVDH
+6949 
-6954 FTYTLADPLGGNISA
+6954 
-6969 SLDFTIGNSTPVIAV
+6969 
-6984 DDLAVAVVNPEYLQI
+6984 
-6999 GNDVAVDSYL
+6999 
-7009 YVALLSLT
+7009 
-7017 DNFDFQLGGQ
+7017 
-7027 GVDFTLTD
+7027 
-7035 STLNDVT
+7035 
-7042 FNYSAL
+7042 
-7048 IDASLLADYV
+7048 
-7058 LVVQKFDTATNQWV
+7058 
-7072 AVNGTGEA
+7072 
-7080 DLLSLAAFGGN
+7080 
-7091 SVTLEGLAAGQ
+7091 
-7102 YRAYMTYAG
+7102 
-7111 SGVGVSLLGTLSVQ
+7111 
-7125 KDVFDATNIT
+7125 
-7135 GYSTQVAEGNV
+7135 
-7146 IHDVGLNGHADTAS
+7146 
-7160 GFSTVT
+7160 
-7166 SVEFNGTAFAVN
+7166 
-7178 ATGVTTI
+7178 
-7185 VGDHGTLSI
+7185 
-7194 YANGNYSY
+7194 
-7202 QPNGEA
+7202 
-7208 ASLGQV
+7208 
-7214 DQFTYTLSDG
+7214 
-7224 LNTSQ
+7224 NTSE
-7229 ATLYLHIDSDAVDMT
+7229 ATLYVRLDSDSVDMT
-7244 WNTSDPSQPAVI
+7244 WNDADPSQPAVI
-7256 TVTPVDAIDNVVS
+7256 TSPLPVDAMDNVAS
-7269 AGVDIVP
+7269 A
-7276 QGELGVA
+7276 E
-7283 VGSATYLAL
+7283 
-7292 VGITEDLN
+7292 
-7300 VSLLGTPSVAFTI
+7300 I
-7313 DAGHEADVTFA
+7313 D
-7324 YAPVLSLSL
+7324 
-7333 FNDYKV
+7333 
-7339 VLQQKGA
+7339 
-7346 DGAWHNIDGGS
+7346 
-7357 STGLLNI
+7357 
-7364 GLLGNGG
+7364 
-7371 IGVTVPDLGQG
+7371 
-7382 EYRAFMVYTGLG
+7382 MVYPVTTEVLDNAISYNWLLG
-7394 VGILGTMSV
+7394 VGGIVIGSKEGTATFTVDPGNLTDAIIAVNFGSV
-7403 VKDDFDY
+7403 A
-7410 TVAPTNTAV
+7410 TVVDGLHVVLTRVNPDGTRTV
-7419 VADGNVLTDDVTTL
+7419 VADSSDTGVIDLLGIFGSEVQFKIDNLSAGTYELFMESNTLLTALGSVTADITLNHGDITQPPVLVVDPVTGNVLADDNSAVYGTNYVPDYITTTSVVTAVTAENGN
-7433 TTQVTTVTSEVVG
+7433 TTTVVVG
-7446 ALPQTVG
+7446 TPATVVG
-7453 TDTVI
+7453 V
-7458 NGAYGTLVIST
+7458 YGTLTI
-7469 NGHYTYT
+7469 NADGTYSYQAT
-7476 PNTTDLSAIGK
+7476 ADMANVGK

-7494 IRDVLT
+7494 VSDPVT
-7500 GATDTATLHV
+7500 GRTDTATLHV
-7510 QVGSPDVTIAW
+7510 QVGSPDVDVTWNTADPSADATLPTPSVTADTDDATISMAPVV
-7521 DAANP
+7521 DPVVDVASGNVTIGNLAGFPPLPVLSSTVTSSQFTVAANTVS
-7526 ANDGVVQLTANPD
+7526 DVHVQLNYTASLSLSALPTTGYTIQQLVGTTWVD
-7539 HVVTTT
+7539 TAYSGSATALAGVLGAPAFSADVPHLSEGTYRVVFSLSSLISLGTVTLDSVVTTT
-7545 DFSNAADLPV
+7545 ATHLDQYTPDGQTDWITGNVLTN
-7555 DVASPVVSVNLIGSN
+7555 DVVEGTQLYVMN
-7570 SVVSDQFVVGAG
+7570 STTG
-7582 TVANIDLS
+7582 T
-7590 AVYTAQ
+7590 Y
-7596 PLASV
+7596 
-7601 LPTVSYV
+7601 
-7608 IQSWNG
+7608 
-7614 TAWVNTIYSGSQT
+7614 
-7627 ALGSVATI
+7627 
-7635 QAGSVAFQDTVEHLA
+7635 ELA
-7650 AGTYRVQYTL
+7650 AGQGVNTGEGTLYLYNDGSYFYKPLDSAANATVDVIDYKLVSVIDGSEYTSSL
-7660 TGVSLGA
+7660 TINLSQELNSLA
-7667 TSLDTNVSTT
+7667 VST
-7677 TVHLDTYRSDWIS
+7677 
-7690 GNVLAGDNIGGV
+7690 A
-7702 ADTGILSHEGA
+7702 
-7713 KLQVWDNAQNA
+7713 
-7724 YVDAVGQTINTGNG
+7724 
-7738 VLIMQ
+7738 
-7743 SNGEYE
+7743 
-7749 YRPNDVTTTTQLAST
+7749 
-7764 DSINYKIVSVTG
+7764 
-7776 GVESQST
+7776 
-7783 LTIDLTHTDYNLL
+7783 
-7796 YTSTSAN
+7796 AN
-7803 DTFTTGTGSDTV
+7803 DTFALGNGSDTL
-7815 IYQLLNGT
+7815 IYNTLT
-7823 AATANNGANTG
+7823 AASVTNATG
-7834 GNGVDTW
+7834 GNTTAGGVDVW
-7841 TDFHVGNVA
+7841 TDFHVGNTA
-7850 TDKQADLIDIRALL
+7850 TDDQADKIDLSNLLI
-7864 DGDQTDANIGQ
+7864 GSQTNLTIGQ
-7875 YLNVTTSGGN
+7875 YVTVSYDAATQ
-7885 TTIQIDRDGLSGL
+7885 TATISVDRDGG
-7898 IPGNNFT
+7898 
-7905 TLLVL
+7905 LLVE
-7910 QGVTTTETELLNN
+7910 GTYTETPLLQLTNLTGPVTLNDLINN
-7923 GQILY
+7923 GQIIF

>member
-736 NPGLN
+736 NPG
-741 DGDEVE
+741 
-747 AIATD
+747 
-752 PAGNPSLPGTA
+752 
-763 IVDAVGPNTD
+763 
-773 GVNFTVD
+773 
-780 SVTADNVIN
+780 
-789 ASEASGNVTV
+789 
-799 TGVLKNVPADAA
+799 
-811 NTVVTVVINGQT
+811 
-823 YTATV
+823 
-828 DSAAGTWTVSVPGS
+828 
-842 GLVADTDKT
+842 
-851 IDAKVTFTDAAGN
+851 
-864 SSSVNDTQTYTVDT
+864 
-878 TAPDAPVINP
+878 
-888 VNGTDPI
+888 
-895 TGTAEPGSTVTVTYP
+895 
-910 DGTTATVVAGT
+910 
-921 DGSWSV
+921 
-927 PNPGNLVDGDTVTAT
+927 NLVDGDTVTAT

-1014 DNTLPTLADG
+1014 DNTLPTLA
-1024 PHTITVTATDAAGNV
+1024 
-1039 GNDTAVVTID
+1039 
-1049 TVAPNAPVL
+1049 
-1058 DPINATDPVSGQA
+1058 
-1071 EPGSTVTVTYP
+1071 
-1082 DGTTATVV
+1082 
-1090 AGTDGSWS
+1090 
-1098 VPNPGNLVDG
+1098 
-1108 DTVTATATDPAG
+1108 
-1120 NTSLPGTGTVS
+1120 
-1131 ADITAPV
+1131 
-1138 VALDDV
+1138 
-1144 LTNDST
+1144 
-1150 PALTGTVN
+1150 
-1158 DPTATVVVNVDGV
+1158 
-1171 DYPAV
+1171 
-1176 NNGDGT
+1176 
-1182 WTLADNTLPVLAD
+1182 
-1195 GPHTVSVTATD
+1195 
-1206 AAGNV
+1206 
-1211 GNDTAVVTIDTVA
+1211 
-1224 PNAPVLDP
+1224 
-1232 INATDPVSGQAEP
+1232 
-1245 GSTVT
+1245 
-1250 VTYPDGTTATVVAG
+1250 
-1264 TDGSWSVPNPGNLV
+1264 
-1278 DGDTVTATAT
+1278 
-1288 DPAGN
+1288 
-1293 TSLPGTGTVSA
+1293 
-1304 DITAPVV
+1304 
-1311 ALDDVL
+1311 
-1317 TNDSTPAL
+1317 
-1325 TGTVNDPTATVVV
+1325 
-1338 NVDGVDYPAVN
+1338 
-1349 NGDGTWT
+1349 
-1356 LADNTL
+1356 
-1362 PTLADGPHT
+1362 
-1371 ITVTAT
+1371 
-1377 DAAGN
+1377 
-1382 VGNDTAVVTIDT
+1382 
-1394 VAPNA
+1394 
-1399 PVLDPINATDPVSGQ
+1399 
-1414 AEPGS
+1414 
-1419 TVTVTY
+1419 
-1425 PDGTTATVVAGTDG
+1425 
-1439 SWSVPNPGNLVDG
+1439 
-1452 DTVTA
+1452 
-1457 TATDPAGNTSLPG
+1457 
-1470 TGTVSADIT
+1470 
-1479 APVVALDDVLTND
+1479 
-1492 STPALTG
+1492 
-1499 TVNDPT
+1499 
-1505 ATVVVNVDGVDY
+1505 
-1517 PAVNNGD
+1517 
-1524 GTWTLADNTLP
+1524 
-1535 ALTDGPHTITVTATD
+1535 
-1550 AAGNVGNDTAVVT
+1550 
-1563 IDTVAPNAPV
+1563 
-1573 LDPINATDPV
+1573 
-1583 SGQAEPGS
+1583 
-1591 TVTVTY
+1591 
-1597 PDGTTATVVAGT
+1597 
-1609 DGSWSVPNPGNLV
+1609 
-1622 DGDTVT
+1622 
-1628 ATATDPAGNTSLP
+1628 
-1641 GTGTVSADITAPVVA
+1641 
-1656 LDDVLTN
+1656 
-1663 DSTPALTGTVNDP
+1663 
-1676 TATVVVNV
+1676 
-1684 DGVDYPAVNNGDG
+1684 
-1697 TWTLADNTLPALTDG
+1697 
-1712 PHTITVTATDAAGN
+1712 
-1726 VGNDT
+1726 
-1731 AVVTIDTVAPNA
+1731 
-1743 PVLDP
+1743 
-1748 INATDPVSGQAEPG
+1748 
-1762 STVTVTYPD
+1762 
-1771 GTTATVVAGTDG
+1771 
-1783 SWSVPNPGN
+1783 
-1792 LVDGDTVTATA
+1792 
-1803 TDPAGNTSLP
+1803 
-1813 GTGTVSADITAPVVA
+1813 
-1828 LDDVLTNDSTP
+1828 
-1839 ALTGT
+1839 
-1844 VNDPTATVVVNVDGV
+1844 
-1859 DYPAVNN
+1859 
-1866 GDGTWTLADNTLP
+1866 
-1879 ALTDGPHTITVTAT
+1879 
-1893 DAAGNVGNDTAVV
+1893 
-1906 TIDTVA
+1906 
-1912 PNAPVLDP
+1912 
-1920 INATDPVSGQ
+1920 
-1930 AEPGS
+1930 
-1935 TVTVTYPDGT
+1935 
-1945 TATVV
+1945 
-1950 AGTDGSWSVPNPGNL
+1950 
-1965 VDGDTVTATA
+1965 
-1975 TDPAGNTS
+1975 
-1983 LPGTGTVSADIT
+1983 
-1995 APVVALDDVLTNDS
+1995 
-2009 TPALTGT
+2009 
-2016 VNDPTAT
+2016 
-2023 VVVNVDGVDYP
+2023 
-2034 AVNNGDGTWTLA
+2034 
-2046 DNTLPT
+2046 
-2052 LADGPHTIT
+2052 
-2061 VTATDA
+2061 
-2067 AGNVGNDTAVVT
+2067 
-2079 IDTVAP
+2079 
-2085 NAPVLDPINATDP
+2085 
-2098 VSGQAEPGS
+2098 
-2107 TVTVTYPDGTT
+2107 
-2118 ATVVAGTDG
+2118 
-2127 SWSVPN
+2127 
-2133 PGNLV
+2133 
-2138 DGDTVTAT
+2138 
-2146 ATDPAGNTSLP
+2146 
-2157 GTGTVSAD
+2157 
-2165 ITAPVVAL
+2165 
-2173 DDVLTNDS
+2173 
-2181 TPALTGTVNDP
+2181 
-2192 TATVVVNV
+2192 
-2200 DGVDYPAVNNGDGTW
+2200 
-2215 TLADNTLP
+2215 
-2223 TLADGPHTITV
+2223 
-2234 TATDAAGN
+2234 
-2242 VGNDTAVVTI
+2242 
-2252 DTVAPNAPVLDPI
+2252 
-2265 NATDPVSGQA
+2265 
-2275 EPGSTVTVTYPDG
+2275 
-2288 TTATVVAGT
+2288 
-2297 DGSWSVPNPGN
+2297 
-2308 LVDGD
+2308 
-2313 TVTATATDPAGN
+2313 
-2325 TSLPGTG
+2325 
-2332 TVSADI
+2332 
-2338 TAPVVALDDVL
+2338 
-2349 TNDSTPALT
+2349 
-2358 GTVNDPTATVVV
+2358 
-2370 NVDGV
+2370 
-2375 DYPAVNNGDGTWTL
+2375 
-2389 ADNTLPTL
+2389 
-2397 ADGPHTITV
+2397 
-2406 TATDAAGNVGNDTAV
+2406 
-2421 VTIDTVA
+2421 
-2428 PNAPVLDPINATDPV
+2428 
-2443 SGQAEPGS
+2443 
-2451 TVTVTYP
+2451 
-2458 DGTTATVVAG
+2458 
-2468 TDGSWSVPNPGN
+2468 
-2480 LVDGDTVTATAT
+2480 
-2492 DPAGNTSLPGTGT
+2492 
-2505 VSADITAPVVALDDV
+2505 
-2520 LTNDSTPALT
+2520 
-2530 GTVNDPTATV
+2530 
-2540 VVNVDGVDYPAVN
+2540 
-2553 NGDGTW
+2553 
-2559 TLADNTLPA
+2559 
-2568 LTDGPHTITVTA
+2568 DGPHTITVTA

-4185 VAGTDG
+4185 VAG
-4191 SWSVPNPGN
+4191 P
-4200 LVDGDTVTAT
+4200 
-4210 ATDPAGNTSLP
+4210 
-4221 GTGTVSADITAP
+4221 
-4233 VVALDDVLTN
+4233 
-4243 DSTPA
+4243 
-4248 LTGTVNDPT
+4248 
-4257 ATVVVNVDG
+4257 
-4266 VDYPAVNNGDGTW
+4266 
-4279 TLADNTLPT
+4279 
-4288 LADGPHT
+4288 
-4295 ITVTATDA
+4295 
-4303 AGNVGNDTAVVTID
+4303 
-4317 TVAPNAPVLD
+4317 
-4327 PINATDPVSGQAEPG
+4327 
-4342 STVTVTYPDGTTAT
+4342 
-4356 VVAGTDGS
+4356 DGS

-5480 ANGYITAAIPVTGE
+5480 TNGYITAAIPVTGE
-5494 GPVAI
+5494 GPVA
-5499 HAEAVDAQ
+5499 
-5507 GNVDVADADV
+5507 
-5517 TLTIDTTPQDLITAI
+5517 
-5532 TVPED
+5532 
-5537 LNGDGILNADELGTD
+5537 
-5552 GSFNAQVALG
+5552 
-5562 PDAVD
+5562 
-5567 GTVVNVNGTNYTVT
+5567 
-5581 AADLTNGYITATLD
+5581 
-5595 ATAADPVTG
+5595 
-5604 QIVIHAEA
+5604 IHAEA

-5701 TLDATAADPVTGQ
+5701 AIPVTGEGPVAIHAEAVDAQGNVDVADADVTLTIDTTPQDLITAITVPEDLNGDGILNAAELGTDGSFNAQVALGPDAVDGTVVNVNGTNYTVTAADLANGYITAAIPVTGEGPV
-5714 IVIHAEAVDAQGNVD
+5714 VIHAEAVDAQGNVD
-5729 VADADVTVTIDTT
+5729 VADADVTLTIDTT

-5889 PDAVD
+5889 PDAV
-5894 GTVVNVNGTNYTVTA
+5894 
-5909 ADITNGYITAI
+5909 
-5920 LAATAADPVT
+5920 
-5930 GQIVIHAEAV
+5930 
-5940 DAQGNVD
+5940 
-5947 VADADVTLTIDT
+5947 
-5959 TPQDLITAIT
+5959 
-5969 VPEDLNGDGILNAA
+5969 
-5983 ELGTDGTFN
+5983 
-5992 AQVALGP
+5992 
-5999 DAIDGTVV
+5999 DGTVV

>member
-181 DDDSSAPVDTTPPS
+181 NDDSSAPADTTPPS

-305 NTPVIDPVN
+305 NAPVIDPVN

-374 GPGTAIVDAVG
+374 GPATAVVDAVAPTVALDDVLTNDSTPALTG
-385 PNTDGVNFAVDSV
+385 TVNDPTATVVVNVDGVDYPAVNNGDGTWTLADNTLPTLADGPHTITVTATDAAGNVGTDTGVVTVDTAAPNTAGVTFTIDSV

-412 VTITGILKNVPS
+412 VTITGVLKNIPA
-424 DAAATAV
+424 DATNTAV
-431 TIVINGVTYTA
+431 TVVINGVTYNA
-442 TVDSAAG
+442 TVDKTAG

-456 GSGLVADTD
+456 GSGLVADAD

-484 NDTQTYTLDTAAPSA
+484 NDTQIYTLDTAAPAA

-559 DPAGNPSLPGTAIVD
+559 DPAGNPSLPGTATVD

-679 QTYTLDTTA
+679 QTYTIDTTA

-717 PNGDTATVVAGPDG
+717 PDGSTTTVVAGPDG
-731 SWSVP
+731 TWTVP

-741 DGDEVE
+741 DGDKVT

-763 IVDAVGPNTD
+763 TVDAVGPNTD

-828 DSAAGTWTVSVPGS
+828 DSTAGTWTVSVPGS
-842 GLVADTDKT
+842 DLTADADKT

-864 SSSVNDTQTYTVDT
+864 SSSVNDTHTYTVDT
-878 TAPDAPVINP
+878 VAPNAPVLDPINA
-888 VNGTDPI
+888 TDPVS
-895 TGTAEPGSTVTVTYP
+895 GQAEPGSTVTVTYP
-910 DGTTATVVAGT
+910 DGTTATVVAGP

-995 VDGVDY
+995 VDGTDY

-1014 DNTLPTLADG
+1014 DNTLPVLADG

-1138 VALDDV
+1138 VALDDM

-1158 DPTATVVVNVDGV
+1158 DPTATVVVNVDGT

-1195 GPHTVSVTATD
+1195 GPHTITVTATD
-1206 AAGNV
+1206 AAGNA
-1211 GNDTAVVTIDTVA
+1211 GTDTAVVTIDTTA

-1232 INATDPVSGQAEP
+1232 INATDPVSGTAEA

-1338 NVDGVDYPAVN
+1338 NVDGTDYPAVNNGDGTWTLADNTLPVLADGPHTITVTATDAAGNAGTDTAVVTIDTTAPNAPVLDPINATDPVSGTAEAGSTVTVTYPDGTTATVVAGTDGSWSVPNPGNLVDGDTVTATATDPAGNTSLPGTGTVSADITAPVVALDDVLTNDSTPALTGTVNDPTATVVVNVDGTDYPAVN

-1362 PTLADGPHT
+1362 PTLADGPHTITVTATDAAGNAGTDTAVVTIDTTAPNAPVLDPINATDPVSGTAEAGSTVTVTYPDGTTATVVAGTDGTWSVPNPGNLVDGDTVTATATDPAGNTSLPGTGTVSADITAPVVALDDVLTNDSTPALTGTVNDPTATVVVNVDGTDYPAVNNGDGTWTLADNTLPVLADGPHTITVTATDAAGNAGTDTAVVTIDTTAPNAPVLDPINATDPVSGTAEAGSTVTVTYPDGTTATVVAGTDGSWSVPNPGNLVDGDTVTATATDPAGNTSLPGTGTVSADITAPVVALDDMLTNDSTPALTGTVNDPTATVVVNVDGTDYPAVNNGDGTWTLADNTLPVLADGPHTITVTATDAAGNAGTDTAVVTIDTTAPNAPVLDPINATDPVSGTAEAGSTVTVTYPDGTTATVVAGTDGSWSVPNPGNLVDGDTVTATATDPAGNTSLPGTGTVSADITAPVVALDDVLTNDSTPALTGTVNDPTATVVVNVDGTDYPAVNNGDGTWTLADNTLPTLADGPHTITVTATDAAGNAGTDTAVVTIDTTAPNAPVLDPINATDPVSGTAEAGSTVTVTYPDGTTATVVAGTDGTWSVPNPGNLVDGDTVTATATDPAGNTSLPGTGTVSADITAPVVALDDVLTNDSTPALTGTVNDPTATVVVNVDGTDYPAVNNGDGTWTLADNTLPVLADGPHTITVTATDAAGNAGTDTAVVTIDTTAPNAPVLDPINATDPVSGTAEAGSTVTVTYPDGTTATVVAGTDGTWSVPNPGNLVDGDTVTATATDPAGNTSLPGTGTVSADITAPVVALDDVLTNDSTPALTGTVNDPTATVVVNVDGTDYPAVNNGDGTWTLADNTLPVLADGPHT

-1479 APVVALDDVLTND
+1479 APVVALDDMLTND

-1505 ATVVVNVDGVDY
+1505 ATVVVNVDGTDY

-1535 ALTDGPHTITVTATD
+1535 VLADGPHTITVTATD
-1550 AAGNVGNDTAVVT
+1550 AAGNAGTDTAVVT
-1563 IDTVAPNAPV
+1563 IDTTAPNAPV

-1583 SGQAEPGS
+1583 SGTAEAGS

-1684 DGVDYPAVNNGDG
+1684 DGTDYPAVNNGDG
-1697 TWTLADNTLPALTDG
+1697 TWTLADNTLPVLADG

-1726 VGNDT
+1726 AGTDT
-1731 AVVTIDTVAPNA
+1731 AVVTIDTTAPNA

-1748 INATDPVSGQAEPG
+1748 INATDPVSGTAEAG

-1844 VNDPTATVVVNVDGV
+1844 VNDPTATVVVNVDGT

-1879 ALTDGPHTITVTAT
+1879 TLADGPHTITVTAT
-1893 DAAGNVGNDTAVV
+1893 DAAGNAGTDTAVV
-1906 TIDTVA
+1906 TIDTTA

-1920 INATDPVSGQ
+1920 INATDPVSGT
-1930 AEPGS
+1930 AEAGSTVTVTYPDGTTATVVAGTDGTWSVPNPGNLVDGDTVTATATDPAGNTSLPGTGTVSADITAPVVALDDVLTNDSTPALTGTVNDPTATVVVNVDGTDYPAVNNGDGTWTLADNTLPVLADGPHTITVTATDAAGNAGTDTAVVTIDTTAPNAPVLDPINATDPVSGTAEAGSTVTVTYPDGTTATVVAGTDGSWSVPNPGNLVDGDTVTATATDPAGNTSLPGTGTVSADITAPVVALDDMLTNDSTPALTGTVNDPTATVVVNVDGTDYPAVNNGDGTWTLADNTLPVLADGPHTITVTATDAAGNAGTDTAVVTIDTTAPNAPVLDPINATDPVSGTAEAGS

-2023 VVVNVDGVDYP
+2023 VVVNVDGTDYP

-2046 DNTLPT
+2046 DNTLPV

-2067 AGNVGNDTAVVT
+2067 AGNAGTDTAVVT
-2079 IDTVAP
+2079 IDTTAP

-2098 VSGQAEPGS
+2098 VSGTAEAGS

-2200 DGVDYPAVNNGDGTW
+2200 DGTDYPAVNNGDGTW

-2223 TLADGPHTITV
+2223 VLADGPHTITV

-2242 VGNDTAVVTI
+2242 AGTDTAVVTI
-2252 DTVAPNAPVLDPI
+2252 DTTAPNAPVLDPI
-2265 NATDPVSGQA
+2265 NATDPVSGTA
-2275 EPGSTVTVTYPDG
+2275 EAGSTVTVTYPDGTTATVVAGTDGSWSVPNPGNLVDGDTVTATATDPAGNTSLPGTGTVSADITPPVVALDDVLTNDSTPALTGTVNDPTATVVVNVDGTDYPAVNNGDGTWTLADNTLPVLADGPHTITVTATDAAGNAGTDTAVVTIDTTAPNAPVLDPINATDPVSGTAEAGSTVTVTYPDG

-2370 NVDGV
+2370 NVDGT

-2389 ADNTLPTL
+2389 ADNTLPVL

-2406 TATDAAGNVGNDTAV
+2406 TATDAAGNAGTDTAV
-2421 VTIDTVA
+2421 VTIDTTA

-2443 SGQAEPGS
+2443 SGTAEAGS

-2540 VVNVDGVDYPAVN
+2540 VVNVDGTDYPAVN

-2568 LTDGPHTITVTA
+2568 
-2580 TDAAGNVGNDTA
+2580 
-2592 VVTIDTVA
+2592 
-2600 PNAPV
+2600 
-2605 LDPINATDPVSG
+2605 
-2617 QAEPG
+2617 
-2622 STVTVTYPDGTTATV
+2622 
-2637 VAGTDGSWSVPNPG
+2637 
-2651 NLVDG
+2651 
-2656 DTVTATATDPAG
+2656 
-2668 NTSLPGTGTVSADI
+2668 
-2682 TAPVVALDDVLTND
+2682 
-2696 STPALT
+2696 
-2702 GTVNDPTATVVVN
+2702 
-2715 VDGVDYPAVNNGDG
+2715 
-2729 TWTLADN
+2729 
-2736 TLPTLADGPHTIT
+2736 
-2749 VTATDAAGNVG
+2749 
-2760 NDTAVVTI
+2760 
-2768 DTVAPNAPVLDPINA
+2768 
-2783 TDPVSG
+2783 
-2789 QAEPGSTVT
+2789 
-2798 VTYPDG
+2798 
-2804 TTATVVAGTDG
+2804 
-2815 SWSVPNP
+2815 
-2822 GNLVDGDTV
+2822 
-2831 TATATDPAGNTSLPG
+2831 
-2846 TGTVSADI
+2846 
-2854 TAPVVA
+2854 
-2860 LDDVLTNDSTPA
+2860 
-2872 LTGTVND
+2872 
-2879 PTATVVVNVDGVD
+2879 
-2892 YPAVNNGDGT
+2892 
-2902 WTLADNTLPTLAD
+2902 
-2915 GPHTITVTATDA
+2915 
-2927 AGNVGN
+2927 
-2933 DTAVVTIDTVAPNAP
+2933 
-2948 VLDPINATDPVSGQA
+2948 
-2963 EPGSTVTV
+2963 
-2971 TYPDG
+2971 
-2976 TTATVVAG
+2976 
-2984 PDGSWSVPNP
+2984 
-2994 GNLVDGDTVT
+2994 
-3004 ATATDPAGNTSLPGT
+3004 
-3019 GTVSAD
+3019 
-3025 ITAPVV
+3025 
-3031 ALDDVLTNDS
+3031 
-3041 TPALTGTVNDPT
+3041 
-3053 ATVVVNVD
+3053 
-3061 GVDYPAVN
+3061 
-3069 NGDGTWTLADNTLP
+3069 
-3083 ALTDGP
+3083 
-3089 HTITVTATDAAGNV
+3089 
-3103 GNDTAVVTI
+3103 
-3112 DTVAPNAPVLDPINA
+3112 
-3127 TDPVSGQAE
+3127 
-3136 PGSTVTVTYPDGTTA
+3136 
-3151 TVVAGTDGS
+3151 
-3160 WSVPNPGNLV
+3160 
-3170 DGDTVTATA
+3170 
-3179 TDPAGNT
+3179 
-3186 SLPGTGTV
+3186 
-3194 SADITAPV
+3194 
-3202 VALDDVLT
+3202 
-3210 NDSTPALTGTVNDP
+3210 
-3224 TATVVVNVD
+3224 
-3233 GVDYPA
+3233 
-3239 VNNGDGTWT
+3239 
-3248 LADNTLPALTD
+3248 
-3259 GPHTITV
+3259 
-3266 TATDAAGNVGNDTA
+3266 
-3280 VVTIDTVAPN
+3280 
-3290 APVLDP
+3290 
-3296 INATDPVSGQAE
+3296 
-3308 PGSTVTVTYPD
+3308 
-3319 GTTATVVA
+3319 
-3327 GTDGSWSVP
+3327 
-3336 NPGNLVDGDTVTA
+3336 
-3349 TATDPAG
+3349 
-3356 NTSLPGTGTVS
+3356 
-3367 ADITAPVVA
+3367 
-3376 LDDVLTN
+3376 
-3383 DSTPALTGTVNDPTA
+3383 
-3398 TVVVNV
+3398 
-3404 DGVDYPAV
+3404 
-3412 NNGDGT
+3412 
-3418 WTLADNTLPAL
+3418 
-3429 TDGPHTITVTATD
+3429 
-3442 AAGNVGN
+3442 
-3449 DTAVVTIDTVA
+3449 
-3460 PNAPVLDPINATD
+3460 
-3473 PVSGQAEPGSTVTVT
+3473 
-3488 YPDGTTA
+3488 
-3495 TVVAGTDGSW
+3495 
-3505 SVPNPGNLVDGD
+3505 
-3517 TVTATA
+3517 
-3523 TDPAGNTSLPGTGT
+3523 
-3537 VSADITAPVVALDD
+3537 
-3551 VLTNDS
+3551 
-3557 TPALTG
+3557 
-3563 TVNDPT
+3563 
-3569 ATVVVNVDGVDYPA
+3569 
-3583 VNNGDGTW
+3583 
-3591 TLADNTL
+3591 
-3598 PTLADGPH
+3598 
-3606 TITVTATDA
+3606 
-3615 AGNVG
+3615 
-3620 NDTAV
+3620 
-3625 VTIDTVAPNAPVL
+3625 
-3638 DPINATD
+3638 
-3645 PVSGQAEPGSTVT
+3645 
-3658 VTYPDGT
+3658 
-3665 TATVVAGTDGSWSV
+3665 
-3679 PNPGNLVDGD
+3679 
-3689 TVTATATDPAG
+3689 
-3700 NTSLPGTGTVSADI
+3700 
-3714 TAPVV
+3714 
-3719 ALDDVLTNDSTPA
+3719 
-3732 LTGTVN
+3732 
-3738 DPTATVVV
+3738 
-3746 NVDGVDYPAV
+3746 
-3756 NNGDGTW
+3756 
-3763 TLADNTL
+3763 
-3770 PTLADGPHTITVT
+3770 
-3783 ATDAAGNVGNDTAVV
+3783 
-3798 TIDTVAPN
+3798 
-3806 APVLDPINATDPV
+3806 
-3819 SGQAE
+3819 
-3824 PGSTVTVTYP
+3824 
-3834 DGTTATVVA
+3834 
-3843 GTDGSWSVPN
+3843 
-3853 PGNLVDG
+3853 
-3860 DTVTATATDP
+3860 
-3870 AGNTSLPGT
+3870 
-3879 GTVSAD
+3879 
-3885 ITAPVVALDDV
+3885 
-3896 LTNDST
+3896 
-3902 PALTGTVNDPTAT
+3902 
-3915 VVVNVDGVDYPA
+3915 
-3927 VNNGDGTWTL
+3927 
-3937 ADNTLPTLADGP
+3937 
-3949 HTITVT
+3949 
-3955 ATDAA
+3955 
-3960 GNVGNDTAVVTIDTV
+3960 
-3975 APNAPVLDPINAT
+3975 
-3988 DPVSGQAEPGST
+3988 
-4000 VTVTYPDGTT
+4000 
-4010 ATVVAGTDGS
+4010 
-4020 WSVPNPGNLVDG
+4020 
-4032 DTVTATATDPAG
+4032 
-4044 NTSLPGT
+4044 
-4051 GTVSADITAPVVALD
+4051 
-4066 DVLTNDSTPA
+4066 
-4076 LTGTVNDPTA
+4076 
-4086 TVVVNVDGVDYP
+4086 
-4098 AVNNG
+4098 
-4103 DGTWTLADNTL
+4103 
-4114 PALTDGPHTIT
+4114 
-4125 VTATDA
+4125 
-4131 AGNVG
+4131 
-4136 NDTAVVT
+4136 
-4143 IDTVAPNA
+4143 
-4151 PVLDPINATD
+4151 
-4161 PVSGQA
+4161 
-4167 EPGSTVTVTYPDG
+4167 
-4180 TTATV
+4180 
-4185 VAGTDG
+4185 
-4191 SWSVPNPGN
+4191 
-4200 LVDGDTVTAT
+4200 
-4210 ATDPAGNTSLP
+4210 
-4221 GTGTVSADITAP
+4221 
-4233 VVALDDVLTN
+4233 
-4243 DSTPA
+4243 
-4248 LTGTVNDPT
+4248 
-4257 ATVVVNVDG
+4257 
-4266 VDYPAVNNGDGTW
+4266 
-4279 TLADNTLPT
+4279 
-4288 LADGPHT
+4288 
-4295 ITVTATDA
+4295 
-4303 AGNVGNDTAVVTID
+4303 
-4317 TVAPNAPVLD
+4317 
-4327 PINATDPVSGQAEPG
+4327 
-4342 STVTVTYPDGTTAT
+4342 
-4356 VVAGTDGS
+4356 
-4364 WSVPNPGNLVDG
+4364 
-4376 DTVTATATDPAGNT
+4376 
-4390 SLPGT
+4390 
-4395 GTVSADITAPVVAL
+4395 
-4409 DDVLTNDSTPALTGT
+4409 
-4424 VNDPTATVVVN
+4424 
-4435 VDGVDY
+4435 
-4441 PAVNNGDG
+4441 
-4449 TWTLADNTLPTLAD
+4449 LAD

-4490 SLPVVSLDDL
+4490 SVPVVSLDDL

-4552 PHTVAVTATDP
+4552 PHTVTVTATDP

-4597 ILNADELGTDGSF
+4597 ILNADELGTDGSFNAQVALGPDALDGTVVNVNGVNYTVTAADLANGYITAAIPVTGEGPVAIHAEAVDAQGNVDVADADVTVTVDTVPADLIGAITIPEDLNGDGILNADELGTDGSFNAQVALGPDALDGTVVNVNGVNYTVTAADLANGYITAAIPVTGEGPVAIHAEAVDAQGNVDVADADVTVTVDTVPADLIGAITIPEDLNGDGILNADELGTDGSFNAQVALGPDALDGTVVNVNGVNYTVTAADLANGYITAAIPVTGEGPVAIHAEAVDAQGNVDVADADVTVTVDTVPADLIGAITIPEDLNGDGILNAAELGTDGTF

-5143 DAVDGTVVNV
+5143 DA
-5153 NGTNYTVTAADLANG
+5153 
-5168 YITAAIPVTGEGPV
+5168 
-5182 AIHAEAVDAQGNVDV
+5182 
-5197 ADADVTVTVDTVPA
+5197 
-5211 DLIGAITIPE
+5211 
-5221 DLNGDGILNADEL
+5221 
-5234 GTDGSF
+5234 
-5240 NAQVALGP
+5240 
-5248 DALDGTV
+5248 LDGTV

-5349 ALGPDAVDGTVVNVN
+5349 ALGPDA
-5364 GTNYTVTAADL
+5364 L
-5375 ANGYITAA
+5375 
-5383 IPVTGEGPVAIHAE
+5383 
-5397 AVDAQGNVD
+5397 
-5406 VADADVTV
+5406 
-5414 TVDTVPADLIGAITI
+5414 
-5429 PEDLNGDG
+5429 
-5437 ILNADELGTDG
+5437 
-5448 SFNAQVALGPDA
+5448 
-5460 VDGTVV
+5460 
-5466 NVNGT
+5466 
-5471 NYTVTAADL
+5471 
-5480 ANGYITAAIPVTGE
+5480 
-5494 GPVAI
+5494 
-5499 HAEAVDAQ
+5499 
-5507 GNVDVADADV
+5507 
-5517 TLTIDTTPQDLITAI
+5517 
-5532 TVPED
+5532 
-5537 LNGDGILNADELGTD
+5537 
-5552 GSFNAQVALG
+5552 
-5562 PDAVD
+5562 
-5567 GTVVNVNGTNYTVT
+5567 
-5581 AADLTNGYITATLD
+5581 
-5595 ATAADPVTG
+5595 
-5604 QIVIHAEA
+5604 
-5612 VDAQGNV
+5612 
-5619 DVADADVTLTID
+5619 
-5631 TTPQDL
+5631 
-5637 ITAITVP
+5637 
-5644 EDLNGDGILNAAE
+5644 
-5657 LGTDG
+5657 
-5662 SFNAQVALGPD
+5662 
-5673 AVDGTVVNVNGTN
+5673 
-5686 YTVTAADLANGYITA
+5686 
-5701 TLDATAADPVTGQ
+5701 
-5714 IVIHAEAVDAQGNVD
+5714 
-5729 VADADVTVTIDTT
+5729 
-5742 PQDLIT
+5742 
-5748 AITVPEDLNGDGIL
+5748 
-5762 NAAELGT
+5762 
-5769 DGSFNAQ
+5769 
-5776 VALGPDAVDG
+5776 DG

-5868 GILNAAELGTDGT
+5868 GILNADELGTDGS
-5881 FNAQVALG
+5881 
-5889 PDAVD
+5889 
-5894 GTVVNVNGTNYTVTA
+5894 
-5909 ADITNGYITAI
+5909 
-5920 LAATAADPVT
+5920 
-5930 GQIVIHAEAV
+5930 
-5940 DAQGNVD
+5940 
-5947 VADADVTLTIDT
+5947 
-5959 TPQDLITAIT
+5959 
-5969 VPEDLNGDGILNAA
+5969 
-5983 ELGTDGTFN
+5983 FN

-6014 TVTAADITNGYITAI
+6014 TVTAADLANGYITAT
-6029 LAATAADPVT
+6029 LDATAADPVT

-6089 DATEAGGTV
+6089 DATEAGGSV

-6105 NVPADA
+6105 NIPTDA
-6111 TTTGVVVTI
+6111 VTTGVVVTV
-6120 NGNDYTATV
+6120 NGIDYTATV
-6129 DAIAGTWT
+6129 DAVAGTWT
-6137 VNVAGN
+6137 VDVAGSG
-6143 DLALDPDLTVD
+6143 LAADSDLTVD
-6154 AKATFTD
+6154 ATATFTD
-6161 LAGNSSTLQ
+6161 LAGNASTLQ
-6170 DTQTYTLAGS
+6170 DTQTYTLASS
-6180 ITAFD
+6180 IIAFD
-6185 NTDHAVLS
+6185 NTDTAVLAPQPLLVQDDAALGS
-6193 PKPALVGD
+6193 NTYLALV
-6201 DVSLGSTSYL
+6201 SL
-6211 VLTSVAGLD
+6211 AGLD
-6220 LQLGGNSL
+6220 LQLGSESI
-6228 GFTVDAGHEGDV
+6228 GFTVGAGQEGNATFTYSALIGVDA
-6240 TFQYSGLIDAA
+6240 
-6251 VLSDY
+6251 LSDY
-6256 KLVVQKFNTTT
+6256 SLVVQKFDTATGQWTAIYGGGQADILDLTLLGSTPGVVIDGLEEGQYRAFMTYNGLAGIGLLGTLTGTMDVYDTTQVGGYYTEVAEGNVITEINDAGEVDVVTPTTVISEVNGQPVVADGTSITGTYGTLVINLDGSYTYTPTASAAGVGQTDQFTYTLTDPVTGDTAQANLNIQLSSVKAVDNVVTAEINPEPLLVADDVALGSSTYLAAVSLAGLDLQLLGNDAIEFTVDPNREGTATFTFDAVITADLLSDYAIVVQKFDEATGQWVSIGGT
-6267 NQWESIH
+6267 NPE
-6274 GDANSSLI
+6274 ASLI
-6282 SLHLLGIG
+6282 DLSLIG
-6290 TGNVPGAVLDGLDA
+6290 GTPTAVLEGLDA
-6304 GQYRAFLAYD
+6304 GQYRAFIGYE
-6314 GLLGLGVLGTLSAT
+6314 GLLGVGLGGTLTGT
-6328 MDDYDLSVAGGYEI
+6328 M
-6342 GNAEGNVI
+6342 
-6350 TDPDPTTGQVDQVTA
+6350 
-6365 NTYVSSVNGHPIDA
+6365 
-6379 DGETFAG
+6379 
-6386 TYGTITF
+6386 
-6393 YQDGS
+6393 
-6398 YVYVPNADGSGVGQ
+6398 
-6412 TDVFTYTLTDSVTG
+6412 
-6426 ATGQANLNIVF
+6426 
-6437 DSIRAADNLVEV
+6437 
-6449 ELNPQ
+6449 
-6454 YQLVGTETD
+6454 
-6463 SAFYGVL
+6463 
-6470 LNVGNIVDL
+6470 
-6479 QLLTVDTVDFTIGA
+6479 
-6493 GQEGVA
+6493 
-6499 TFNFNSLI
+6499 
-6507 GASALGDYNVVLQ
+6507 
-6520 KYNDVTGQWEAV
+6520 
-6532 NGTGDRS
+6532 
-6539 LLNLTLL
+6539 
-6546 GNTPTAQIGGL
+6546 
-6557 TEGEYRAFLSFNGLV
+6557 
-6572 GGAVAV
+6572 
-6578 TLNGSVDV
+6578 DV
-6586 YNPAVITGYDVVAA
+6586 YNPYIVAGYSVEPISGNVIKDASLTGEVDAASSSAVI
-6600 HGNLISD
+6600 SQ
-6607 PNTNGDV
+6607 
-6614 DIATPNSIIS
+6614 
-6624 EVNGVAV
+6624 VNGVAV
-6631 SASPTEIIG
+6631 DPVAGATITG
-6640 THGTLLIYA
+6640 TYGTLVIDQDG
-6649 NGDYTYTPN
+6649 NYTYTPTVN
-6658 ADSAGLGQV
+6658 GANLGQV

-6675 DPASNITSQATFYVH
+6675 DP
-6690 LDSKVVDMNWDAADP
+6690 
-6705 SQPATVTIT
+6705 
-6714 AVDDAVNA
+6714 
-6722 AIAAEPHLIED
+6722 
-6733 DRALGSATYLA
+6733 
-6744 LLSLAGINLQA
+6744 
-6755 PLPFVNSTVEFN
+6755 
-6767 VGAGETGTATFKYS
+6767 
-6781 SLINEGALGDYQ
+6781 
-6793 LVVQKF
+6793 
-6799 NTATNR
+6799 
-6805 WESITG
+6805 
-6811 SSEASLLNLSVLGIG
+6811 
-6826 VNATPGVVVEGLDEG
+6826 
-6841 QYRAFMTY
+6841 
-6849 NGLYGKSILGTL
+6849 
-6861 SGTMDVYDPNQ
+6861 
-6872 IDFTGLASEG
+6872 
-6882 NVITG
+6882 
-6887 LGVGTNADAVTGY
+6887 VTG
-6900 TIVDSVT
+6900 
-6907 VNGVT
+6907 
-6912 TNVDPNTGTIIQGQY
+6912 
-6927 GTLQI
+6927 
-6932 FANGDYI
+6932 
-6939 YTPNNTNANL
+6939 
-6949 GLVDH
+6949 
-6954 FTYTLADPLGGNISA
+6954 
-6969 SLDFTIGNSTPVIAV
+6969 
-6984 DDLAVAVVNPEYLQI
+6984 
-6999 GNDVAVDSYL
+6999 
-7009 YVALLSLT
+7009 
-7017 DNFDFQLGGQ
+7017 
-7027 GVDFTLTD
+7027 
-7035 STLNDVT
+7035 
-7042 FNYSAL
+7042 
-7048 IDASLLADYV
+7048 
-7058 LVVQKFDTATNQWV
+7058 
-7072 AVNGTGEA
+7072 
-7080 DLLSLAAFGGN
+7080 
-7091 SVTLEGLAAGQ
+7091 
-7102 YRAYMTYAG
+7102 
-7111 SGVGVSLLGTLSVQ
+7111 
-7125 KDVFDATNIT
+7125 
-7135 GYSTQVAEGNV
+7135 
-7146 IHDVGLNGHADTAS
+7146 
-7160 GFSTVT
+7160 
-7166 SVEFNGTAFAVN
+7166 
-7178 ATGVTTI
+7178 
-7185 VGDHGTLSI
+7185 
-7194 YANGNYSY
+7194 
-7202 QPNGEA
+7202 
-7208 ASLGQV
+7208 
-7214 DQFTYTLSDG
+7214 
-7224 LNTSQ
+7224 NTSE
-7229 ATLYLHIDSDAVDMT
+7229 ATLYVRLDSDSVDMT
-7244 WNTSDPSQPAVI
+7244 WNDADPSQPAVI
-7256 TVTPVDAIDNVVS
+7256 TSPLPVDAMDNVAS
-7269 AGVDIVP
+7269 A
-7276 QGELGVA
+7276 E
-7283 VGSATYLAL
+7283 
-7292 VGITEDLN
+7292 
-7300 VSLLGTPSVAFTI
+7300 I
-7313 DAGHEADVTFA
+7313 D
-7324 YAPVLSLSL
+7324 
-7333 FNDYKV
+7333 
-7339 VLQQKGA
+7339 
-7346 DGAWHNIDGGS
+7346 
-7357 STGLLNI
+7357 
-7364 GLLGNGG
+7364 
-7371 IGVTVPDLGQG
+7371 
-7382 EYRAFMVYTGLG
+7382 MVYPVTTEVLDNAISYNWLLG
-7394 VGILGTMSV
+7394 VGGIVIGSKEGTATFTVDPGNLTDAIIAVNFGSV
-7403 VKDDFDY
+7403 A
-7410 TVAPTNTAV
+7410 TVVDGLHVVLTRVNPDGTRTV
-7419 VADGNVLTDDVTTL
+7419 VADSSDTGVIDLLGIFGSEVQFKIDNLSAGTYELFMESNTLLTALGSVTADITLNHGDITQPPVLVVDPVTGNVLADDNSAVYGTNYVPDYITTTSVVTAVTAENGN
-7433 TTQVTTVTSEVVG
+7433 TTTVVVG
-7446 ALPQTVG
+7446 TPATVVG
-7453 TDTVI
+7453 V
-7458 NGAYGTLVIST
+7458 YGTLTI
-7469 NGHYTYT
+7469 NADGTYSYQAT
-7476 PNTTDLSAIGK
+7476 ADMANVGK

-7494 IRDVLT
+7494 VSDPVT
-7500 GATDTATLHV
+7500 GRTDTATLHV
-7510 QVGSPDVTIAW
+7510 QVGSPDVDVTWNTADPSADATLPTPSVTADTDDATISMAPVV
-7521 DAANP
+7521 DPVVDVASGNVTIGNLAGFPPLPVLSSTVTSSQFTVAANTVS
-7526 ANDGVVQLTANPD
+7526 DVHVQLNYTASLSLSALPTTGYTIQQLVGTTWVD
-7539 HVVTTT
+7539 TAYSGSATALAGVLGAPAFSADVPHLSEGTYRVVFSLSSLISLGTVTLDSVVTTT
-7545 DFSNAADLPV
+7545 ATHLDQYTPDGQTDWITGNVLTN
-7555 DVASPVVSVNLIGSN
+7555 DVVEGTQLYVMN
-7570 SVVSDQFVVGAG
+7570 STTG
-7582 TVANIDLS
+7582 T
-7590 AVYTAQ
+7590 Y
-7596 PLASV
+7596 
-7601 LPTVSYV
+7601 
-7608 IQSWNG
+7608 
-7614 TAWVNTIYSGSQT
+7614 
-7627 ALGSVATI
+7627 
-7635 QAGSVAFQDTVEHLA
+7635 ELA
-7650 AGTYRVQYTL
+7650 AGQGVNTGEGTLYLYNDGSYFYKPLDSAANATVDVIDYKLVSVIDGSEYTSSL
-7660 TGVSLGA
+7660 TINLSQELNSLA
-7667 TSLDTNVSTT
+7667 VST
-7677 TVHLDTYRSDWIS
+7677 
-7690 GNVLAGDNIGGV
+7690 A
-7702 ADTGILSHEGA
+7702 
-7713 KLQVWDNAQNA
+7713 
-7724 YVDAVGQTINTGNG
+7724 
-7738 VLIMQ
+7738 
-7743 SNGEYE
+7743 
-7749 YRPNDVTTTTQLAST
+7749 
-7764 DSINYKIVSVTG
+7764 
-7776 GVESQST
+7776 
-7783 LTIDLTHTDYNLL
+7783 
-7796 YTSTSAN
+7796 AN
-7803 DTFTTGTGSDTV
+7803 DTFALGNGSDTL
-7815 IYQLLNGT
+7815 IYNTLT
-7823 AATANNGANTG
+7823 AASVTNATG
-7834 GNGVDTW
+7834 GNTTAGGVDVW
-7841 TDFHVGNVA
+7841 TDFHVGNTA
-7850 TDKQADLIDIRALL
+7850 TDDQADKIDLSNLLI
-7864 DGDQTDANIGQ
+7864 GSQTNLTIGQ
-7875 YLNVTTSGGN
+7875 YVTVSYDAATQ
-7885 TTIQIDRDGLSGL
+7885 TATISVDRDGG
-7898 IPGNNFT
+7898 
-7905 TLLVL
+7905 LLVE
-7910 QGVTTTETELLNN
+7910 GTYTETPLLQLTNLTGPVTLNDLINN
-7923 GQILY
+7923 GQIIF